1 MDNDKRKKVYDVLT
15 SKTGYKDSFDDF
27 NKFMDDGAARRKVY
41 DVLREQTGYRDSFED
56 FDKFMSSSH
65 QGEMPVPI
73 VPMRPTEPDLS
84 FSNPSAGKFV
94 QNGLDANE
102 ELLNDVKAEPV
113 KDGMGRSYFPVKPQ
127 KVMEDEIRREY
138 QVEPIESQ
146 INNAI
151 VANEEAIRRIEQG
164 KTEDYDRKAEEH
176 PFLHALGGFARQHE
190 GRVPDVNPS
199 NDKEALRNLYA
210 ERNKLEEAKKVIEAS
225 RTDGILSNIG
235 AGVKDAVTDMGFY
248 DFGMTEMS
256 DNSRLLG
263 IKAKLDNKQPLTED
277 EQKLLNAAALAQGV
291 QSSHQD
297 RISPWYTAGQTTA
310 NMAPFMAEMLVNPAA
325 GLGKAAQKA
334 VTKKVSGL
342 VGKSLTRK
350 MLPKLS
356 RVAGDVAGASVMTG
370 TTGIM
375 RTVADAEGRM
385 LGDVNSSI
393 RDGEIVGN
401 GFSGGLDAGEAS
413 AKAFGANTIENWSE
427 MLGEYFAPALRG
439 MGMVAD
445 KGMRKM
451 GLGRVSDFISDINST
466 SLARGIDDFLEKTQW
481 NGPIGEIAE
490 EEAGIIANSYIT
502 GDNKLSD
509 LTDPR
514 LQLDIVLGVGLFG
527 GFVSGMKTIGYRS
540 PSKIA
545 EKDLKRAEKNA
556 SSMFDNWEDIRLE
569 IENTDEEQL
578 PDTLNSII
586 GHAAGN
592 DNAKKAAIVDY
603 AYSLQKWRGVNAAK
617 LKQTVENP
625 AEAQNL
631 VENEENGTGVEA
643 IPEFDKVSVYRNFK
657 RAERKVAQALPN
669 TPIEKIEDVTDV
681 DKFAAD
687 NGLNEEQKSAV
698 TDYMAAKE
706 PYSIY
711 QSDVEARK
719 EVVKSNAREQ
729 AVKDAERT
737 SNPDTGF
744 ITQVKRKFSETP
756 VYLVGGNLS
765 FGDDGLLDRSNSTE
779 TVYYLDE
786 NGKRLPAPA
795 EDFDSIVSQ
804 SSKEELVANA
814 EAQATADFDAQ
825 ENESLASPEILPP
838 GIGETVS
845 LDGGTYVIEGA
856 DNDNPGNF
864 SALKLNTDGEIEV
877 TPGLSEQIS
886 LSPDEYY
893 EAKETELWKNDGIQ
907 PEQPVGK
914 VDEVVAPALVQGVD
928 KMPEISAENTSG
940 PEMEDN
946 KVSEETPE
954 QRLQKVVDSLPKK
967 KDGNIDYKAL
977 TPQQRF
983 DYTSAAESP
992 EVAIEDLKS
1001 DVAVKNEELEK
1012 INARLEKAIGGER
1025 VELRDTIRSK
1035 KKELDELTAFFQSVV
1050 PEQPDTSVNEEQP
1063 SVPED
1068 VRTDEDYVEWVA
1080 DNSDDAEEVLGAYSV
1095 AKELASHEQ
1104 TLKPWQREL
1113 LGRKVSTSS
1122 FVRFGDRNHITGTL
1136 AKGWLRK
1143 DGEEIDSIAQELTA
1157 NGVDVS
1163 EQDIVD
1169 FILDNPSNRVSEI
1182 SDTMRSLSSRF
1193 SEIATKE
1200 TGIPVGGPESNTGK
1214 LYIQLKEANK
1224 KIDELTDEQKA
1235 DMRNALIADM
1245 DASDVQ
1251 RSGDYYE
1258 SLADYA
1264 EQYDRFRDEMNA
1276 EEADEAVIRQMEAE
1290 SPTLYHGGFTA
1301 DELDDIYSQ
1310 IENDNGTERQTEDS
1324 GETQP
1329 ALSGD
1334 EIEQREEPGIPDA
1347 VGAEDSESEGQ
1358 DSGVVPDIEEIQ
1370 DNTLDNEDESLSLH
1384 LNSKEEENGTISES
1398 VPQGERRE
1406 ETPQNGSLEEATDR
1420 LRERSRANEEA
1431 RSRSGK
1437 TLSFQEKLAEEAR
1450 ETEAY
1455 AKEKGS
1461 WIPMSKVF
1469 DLGASGPSGNE
1480 ADTYISQDNHI
1491 YKVNNLMNSKGIL
1504 PLLER
1509 VALHNAIFPS
1519 SQYELTGFTGFEGG
1533 NVYPV
1538 LRQRYVP
1545 NATLSSPEEI
1555 DSYMRSL
1562 GFKQTGEAAYS
1573 NGDVVISDLR
1583 PRNVLKDTDGDLY
1596 VVDADFKKEDA
1607 VSFEA
1612 SPISPGENVL
1622 DYAERIS
1629 REKEMHD
1636 VRQSVDTN
1644 PTDAQKEAGN
1654 YKKGHIRLDG
1664 YDITI
1669 ENPKGSERSGTD
1681 AKGGK
1686 WSVTMN
1692 NDYGYIRGTQGV
1704 DGDHIDVFLSDDPTT
1719 GNVYVIDQ
1727 VKEDGS
1733 FDEHKVMYGFGS
1745 ALAAKRAY
1753 LSNYSKG
1760 WNGLGKITQ
1769 VSKDEFRKW
1778 VNSSRRKTKPFA
1790 EYKSVKMESDVR
1802 TDRQGNPVD
1811 ADGKLIIEGNRLVT
1825 DKRYA
1830 ELLERMRKKLGGQMN
1845 MGVDPEILAIGT
1857 EMAVYHIEKGARKF
1871 AEYAKA
1877 MIADLGDVIRPY
1889 LKSFYNG
1896 ARDLPEMQ
1904 ELAKNMDSYNDVSS
1918 FDVVNFDKVIPD
1930 VINGIATMAEEKE
1943 IKRQADVANA
1953 AIKKVRSKNKK
1964 KNNNVS
1970 LPLGDLF
1977 NQNIEEYGKE
1987 QRKESDSGSEGN
1999 QGTNGQ
2005 LGEGAWEEDRK
2016 SGLQGETGSV
2026 SGRDG
2031 ADADRGGRV
2040 HGVSVGRQSSVKR
2053 NRNNYSFGDSHIDV
2067 PSGDVAKL
2075 KANVAAIRTLKEIEE
2090 SGLPATDEQKAILA
2104 KYSGWGGLSNA
2115 LNDEKY
2121 NARKS
2126 YYGADKNWNEKYL
2139 PYYEQLIE
2147 LLTPEEFRSAVQSTT
2162 TSHYTP
2168 ETVIRSMWDIA
2179 GRIGVKGGDVSEPA
2193 MGIGRIIGLMP
2204 DETSSRSRISG
2215 YEIDSLSGRISKAL
2229 YPDANIKV
2237 QGYETEF
2244 FPQSKDLVITN
2255 VPFGKQAP
2263 YDKALEKTLKK
2274 QMKGAYNLHNYFIAK
2289 SLLELKEGGIG
2300 IFVTSSAT
2308 MDGASS
2314 RFREFASSGGFDLV
2328 GAIRLPNDAF
2338 QKDAGTSVTADVLV
2352 FRRRKSGEKPNEI
2365 NFISTTQIGEGNYQ
2379 ENGETRTK
2387 PIMVNEYFAS
2397 HPEMMLGEMMTAYDA
2412 GSGGLYSGASQ
2423 TLKAKPGMDLQKAL
2437 DAAVKKLTENVNIG
2451 IENADSRLENTEK
2464 EQTTLK
2470 NGTLSVK
2477 DGKVYVA
2484 MNGVLEEI
2492 AVKDKFVYS
2501 GKTRK
2506 TADAVNEYNE
2516 LKSTL
2521 RELISEEQKKGGN
2534 PEPLRKKLN
2543 EQYDGFVGKY
2553 GTLNRNKALDDVFDE
2568 DFEHNLPLSL
2578 ETVRRV
2584 PSPTGKSMVYEV
2596 EKGKGILDKRVNY
2609 PVEEP
2614 TKADSVKDA
2623 INISRSYKGNIDI
2636 PYIARLTGKGEEE
2649 VTEEMLRD
2657 GSAYRDPLTGTLV
2670 DRATYLSGNV
2680 KSKLEDARA
2689 MAENDPAFD
2698 KNVADLEKVQPETIR
2713 FGDISYRLGTPW
2725 IPAQYINE
2733 FAENVL
2739 GISGVDV
2746 TYMPSLNE
2754 FVVGKHARISDFEKS
2769 GAIGTDRVGAIDLF
2783 AYAINQR
2790 KPKIYDEHT
2799 EYGPSGSIKVRTVNE
2814 AETQAAAEKIMEIS
2828 DKFIEYIDG
2837 RKGIHRE
2844 LERIYN
2850 DKYNNYVL
2858 KKYELPSFS
2867 HMEKDEDGKEK
2878 MVTHYPNSNT
2888 SISMREHQARAIQ
2901 RSIEGST
2908 LLAHQVGTG
2917 KTFTMITT
2925 AMEMRRLGLA
2935 RKPMIVVQNATL
2947 EDFVK
2952 DFYRLYPGANVLA
2965 PGKNER
2971 SAENRTR
2978 LFNLIATGD
2987 FDAIVI
2993 PQSFMQFI
3001 PDDEGR
3007 KKELIQKRIDE
3018 YEEVLNNIEDY
3029 GLKKRIQKELDDM
3042 RDTLEGVEK
3051 GKKRSV
3057 KDKAKA
3063 ADRIKS
3069 KMERQLDRKTDNVM
3083 TFEQMG
3089 VDALFIDEAHN
3100 FKKIGFASKMNN
3112 VKGVDTS
3119 ASQRANSL
3127 LLKAK
3132 WVQEKNG
3139 GRNVIL
3145 ATGTPI
3151 TNTMAEVWTMMNF
3164 VSPEIL
3170 EDYDIKNFDDFATTF
3185 GTVEPSLEFT
3195 ATGNFKIA
3203 DRFKSYVNVPE
3214 LVKAFRSHTDVVLTE
3229 DVKEFKEGNNVPEM
3243 KDGKI
3248 ESVVMDKNEDLED
3261 VMQVLVKRLE
3271 EYNEM
3276 TGKEK
3281 REWSALPLVVFTKA
3295 KQAAI
3300 DLRLLNPSYAD
3311 NPNSKTNHVVSNVL
3325 NLYKESTPDK
3335 GTQLV
3340 FCDSYQSPG
3349 EKPQMDL
3356 FDYDSGTPRF
3366 NLYEDIKRKLVEG
3379 GIPANEIAIV
3389 NNYDG
3394 ERRKN
3399 LFEKVRNGDVRVL
3412 LGSTEKMGVGVNVQ
3426 DRLFALHHVDAPIR
3440 PMDFEQRNGRILRQ
3454 GNLYA
3459 TWKKPVHVMTYG
3471 VMGTL
3476 DATAYDRL
3484 RIKQEFIN
3492 QMMKG
3497 NVDGRVMEE
3506 QDDENPSGMTFNQM
3520 AATLSGDKTA
3530 QLLFVAENKLKKLR
3544 NLKRS
3549 DANSKSGMAESIE
3562 GARSRIKMLES
3573 KKKVYEKASLIV
3585 EKYFPNGI
3593 ESVEVGDSNITEK
3606 FGASLDSVISA
3617 YDEAYSLN
3625 RGTAPLRMSLNGGQA
3640 EVVVHF
3646 NEGRMVYE
3654 LYAGNEHIVEGR
3666 QFNGGRGLI
3675 SSLEHQLKVSKNNL
3689 ADVERDIAENEKRIE
3704 GLERAIS
3711 APWGKEEELKAAEKE
3726 VDELRNRLEEQAR
3739 KNSKESRKTEDGAVH
3754 FREDET
3760 ENDINLELDD
3770 IVSAVERLSSRLNT
3784 PVHIVH
3790 SLDELMD
3797 GAARRAIMS
3806 GRRGIK
3812 SWFTDEEVALYLPHA
3827 TGTDDARRSV
3837 LHEVVGHK
3845 GLRDL
3850 FGKKGFDGMMEKL
3863 YGQLPDDVRREIH
3876 DTAKDKYSGDIA
3888 VAMDEY
3894 LAGQAELDETPSWWN
3909 RVVSAVR
3916 GFLRE
3921 MGVDVLLSS
3930 NDVKYL
3936 LWKSKNRLMN
3946 TDNGLAVINKIAA
3959 GEAMKEKLHIGEYSR
3974 TPEQEKADY
3983 DRAVKVV
3990 GDFAGSHAGAANALV
4005 IRSRDLMR
4013 RQLEARGISAEDIE
4027 KYEQWFDEKGTCAF
4041 WSPKYQTIFVLN
4053 KSVSEKEINGYLWH
4067 ENVHHAFDVLYGSE
4081 EKKSRIA
4088 RLYEELS
4095 SYSASDFAHIEG
4107 LYVDESVETQKE
4119 ECVTALF
4126 EELTKRYEGKTE
4138 DVISKMQGKGIISD
4152 STLKELYNYI
4162 HYGTKEGYG
4171 SRRIR
4176 PGFDGFLE
4184 KPVEEKTM
4192 EVRNSDGDFR
4202 RSAESEGSGHP
4213 VRGMVEEGAGSISGT
4228 GESGTEE
4235 RNKGNRPLGRALD
4248 TGYELDMRNSGDAGH
4263 HKEEKGAGSQGTEPR
4278 AKEGNQTGEGVTRFR
4293 DTTGDKPS
4301 DGTVEQYEEELKKQ
4315 SFKAKEAYQDSM
4327 LALKKLQDVVVKRS
4341 GKALKS
4347 FEDAYTAE
4355 NHLSSINTAEV
4366 ESYGEHFFRP
4376 MIEAI
4381 GELVNNGNS
4390 YEDVKRYV
4398 FAKHGLERNEVF
4410 AERDARN
4417 AVTEKYWREKEL
4429 VNRQYYDGKLME
4441 DEYEEKM
4448 QGIQQAE
4455 KDFYEKQYEEN
4466 RLRDYSGLTAL
4477 TGEKEDYED
4486 AAQAIV
4492 DEFERGNDVTE
4503 LWRTINNATKETLNK
4518 TYESGLMDKATYER
4532 VRVQFK
4538 HYVPLRG
4545 WNEKTA
4551 ADVYEYLQSE
4561 VSPVNA
4567 TMRTAKGRM
4576 SLADDPFATIGNM
4589 AESNI
4594 FMSNRN
4600 LMKQRFM
4607 NMVLNHP
4614 SDVVSLSEAWY
4625 VKDAS
4630 TGDWVLSA
4638 PDILENDSSDEIRRK
4653 IEEHEERMRL
4663 LSKDGDATKV
4673 KEGLN
4678 IDYRISARQAKEHMV
4693 VVKRNGKEYVMYIN
4707 GNPRVAQAINGMTN
4721 PNVNEHPVWKWIGN
4735 LNRQLAANFTTRNPA
4750 FVATNLSRDLI
4761 YAVSSTYVKEGTEY
4775 GNRYL
4780 KNIPKAMKVVMR
4792 NLRGKGGNSI
4802 EDIYFREFLANG
4814 GETGYADLKDVK
4826 AYKKFVEHELGKITG
4841 KKDYFKYLKAC
4852 ASFFSLLNRWAEN
4865 VSRFDAYM
4873 TSREM
4878 GKNVFDS
4885 VSGAKEVTVNFNK
4898 KGAGYKTKGFFGLTS
4913 GTFRELFLFF
4923 NAAVQSLT
4931 NFSKM
4936 AYNYKKGFVKMVGG
4950 FAVAGYLVPML
4961 NGLALSLFG
4970 DDGDDDYYNNLPE
4983 WVRRNNICIYR
4994 GNGKFI
5000 TIPLPIEL
5008 RAFYGLG
5015 EMAYQVS
5022 AGNTHGAWKIG
5033 YDAINQITELLP
5045 INPLGNNGDILSSF
5059 TPDIAK
5065 PIVQLSRNKDYT
5077 GKPIY
5082 KENSF
5087 NENMPEWTKTYNGT
5101 TKWLKNLSE
5110 WTNELTGGNKYKRGW
5125 VDVNPAKVE
5134 HLFESYFGGMAK
5146 TINQASNTLVAGVE
5160 SAVNGE
5166 MSEDLVWRNV
5176 PILNRFVSDGSDD
5189 RTSFSKVNS
5198 RYYELYDVY
5207 KDVKQQFSGYKK
5219 EILSGNLGYL
5229 EDLSELQN
5237 SREFDIYAV
5246 FEKYRKSMD
5255 KLNKLEKS
5263 FPESSKSERK
5273 EVEKSIMNI
5282 KKEIVRA
5289 VDGE

>member
-342 VGKSLTRK
+342 VGKSLAKK

-427 MLGEYFAPALRG
+427 MLGEYFSPALKG
-439 MGMVAD
+439 MGMVTN

-631 VENEENGTGVEA
+631 VENEEDGTGAEA

-744 ITQVKRKFSETP
+744 ITQVKHKFSETP

-893 EAKETELWKNDGIQ
+893 EAKEAELWKNDGIQ

-928 KMPEISAENTSG
+928 KMPEISSENASG

-967 KDGNIDYKAL
+967 KDGNIDYRAL

-1001 DVAVKNEELEK
+1001 DVAAKNEELEK

-1398 VPQGERRE
+1398 VPQGEHRE
-1406 ETPQNGSLEEATDR
+1406 EAPQNPRMEEASIGLRDR
-1420 LRERSRANEEA
+1420 VEA
-1431 RSRSGK
+1431 STRNAQASGG
-1437 TLSFQEKLAEEAR
+1437 TLSERKKQEIEQRSAES
-1450 ETEAY
+1450 Y
-1455 AKEKGS
+1455 AKETGQ
-1461 WIPMSKVF
+1461 WIPMSDIF
-1469 DLGASGPSGNE
+1469 AWQPMPSGNE
-1480 ADTYISQDNHI
+1480 NDVYLNTDDGQV

-1504 PLLER
+1504 PLFDRLR
-1509 VALHNAIFPS
+1509 LHNQLFPES
-1519 SQYELTGFTGFEGG
+1519 RYEFVGFTGFDNGSVFPIFKQE
-1533 NVYPV
+1533 
-1538 LRQRYVP
+1538 YVNDAEP
-1545 NATLSSPEEI
+1545 ASPEEI

-1654 YKKGHIRLDG
+1654 YKKGHIKLDG

-1790 EYKSVKMESDVR
+1790 EYKSVKMESDIR

-1811 ADGKLIIEGNRLVT
+1811 ADRKLIIEDVNSINDITDADFTNPTRSIGLPAIPRNVSDAIGADGKRVIIKKNIFEKNGKTHAFAPQASRDILERALYNPDIVGQSQPNTKKNHWIAIKLDDKSPIVVLEVNNNKDNVEIVGWYTLDNRNL
-1825 DKRYA
+1825 DRIRRQA
-1830 ELLERMRKKLGGQMN
+1830 EREGGELL
-1845 MGVDPEILAIGT
+1845 ILTSKEAAASLST
-1857 EMAVYHIEKGARKF
+1857 
-1871 AEYAKA
+1871 
-1877 MIADLGDVIRPY
+1877 LP
-1889 LKSFYNG
+1889 L
-1896 ARDLPEMQ
+1896 DLPSADKDSEQSDNKQEMQ
-1904 ELAKNMDSYNDVSS
+1904 ENTSSALDAAMEKLGDIEQKWEDRILDYIAEHYPTQATVSAQTNSPEGMRERMAMKNDETLKRMREQAQTEFNAADEKVMSLYRRYKTSLGEDDIRFRDIDTEDKEELVAVHNISEEKLKEALDLGGFPMPSIAITKADVGHTTFGDISLVFDKESINPTDRRNKVYGEDAWTPTFPNVGYKLNGDKTSDIYRRANKVGRLPLFNPTSFHPDSYERYINGLGAESLVNHFKNDYNAKQLYLSETGNAVEEYERHEVDKYLPDKVALYEKVLTEIGIEKLKNERNDALENDVKR
-1918 FDVVNFDKVIPD
+1918 FIEEHYNIDLDAVKPHIAKTRINNTIRYAIDYAENGNKVTENDFEATKKKIDERIDPKKFEEWLEELFTDVVEKKGIRNDKDLFTPSGNSRKWEQLYDEITLDNVVNAMQKQAAKGGQGLFGASIFGAAQEEYKSIDEIRKAARERIRTMDEADYKAQRDVITDRLSDIKIPGVGNGFSDTMDMVQNIQDAVARSHTAKGIYKYLKEFYPKVTMEAANEIADIVKDIQRMSARYFEAKPYRAVGFDEVRLAVVPSDTDANLVEQLKHLGIEVRTYDHGNEGQRGQIVKEATDEMNLRFRENDEVNRKFNEELQLQIDGTLPEGHVYQLGNPSRELLSAGIPD
-1930 VINGIATMAEEKE
+1930 LPIELSAERLEKKASKEYESNHPFNLESIKNLPQALNYPIAVFEARKKNGAKVVLTELNENGNNFI
-1943 IKRQADVANA
+1943 A
-1953 AIKKVRSKNKK
+1953 AIKVRKSDDSRTVEVEVNDIR
-1964 KNNNVS
+1964 S
-1970 LPLGDLF
+1970 LYP
-1977 NQNIEEYGKE
+1977 K
-1987 QRKESDSGSEGN
+1987 
-1999 QGTNGQ
+1999 
-2005 LGEGAWEEDRK
+2005 DRK
-2016 SGLQGETGSV
+2016 SGILEWINSGLLKWVDKNKASDFFSTQWPNYIGGGENKSEA
-2026 SGRDG
+2026 SDRSLAYISASAPI
-2031 ADADRGGRV
+2031 ADAT
-2040 HGVSVGRQSSVKR
+2040 
-2053 NRNNYSFGDSHIDV
+2053 Y
-2067 PSGDVAKL
+2067 
-2075 KANVAAIRTLKEIEE
+2075 KE
-2090 SGLPATDEQKAILA
+2090 
-2104 KYSGWGGLSNA
+2104 
-2115 LNDEKY
+2115 
-2121 NARKS
+2121 
-2126 YYGADKNWNEKYL
+2126 
-2139 PYYEQLIE
+2139 E
-2147 LLTPEEFRSAVQSTT
+2147 L
-2162 TSHYTP
+2162 
-2168 ETVIRSMWDIA
+2168 
-2179 GRIGVKGGDVSEPA
+2179 
-2193 MGIGRIIGLMP
+2193 
-2204 DETSSRSRISG
+2204 
-2215 YEIDSLSGRISKAL
+2215 
-2229 YPDANIKV
+2229 
-2237 QGYETEF
+2237 
-2244 FPQSKDLVITN
+2244 
-2255 VPFGKQAP
+2255 
-2263 YDKALEKTLKK
+2263 
-2274 QMKGAYNLHNYFIAK
+2274 
-2289 SLLELKEGGIG
+2289 
-2300 IFVTSSAT
+2300 SSAT
-2308 MDGASS
+2308 
-2314 RFREFASSGGFDLV
+2314 
-2328 GAIRLPNDAF
+2328 
-2338 QKDAGTSVTADVLV
+2338 K
-2352 FRRRKSGEKPNEI
+2352 
-2365 NFISTTQIGEGNYQ
+2365 
-2379 ENGETRTK
+2379 
-2387 PIMVNEYFAS
+2387 
-2397 HPEMMLGEMMTAYDA
+2397 
-2412 GSGGLYSGASQ
+2412 
-2423 TLKAKPGMDLQKAL
+2423 
-2437 DAAVKKLTENVNIG
+2437 
-2451 IENADSRLENTEK
+2451 
-2464 EQTTLK
+2464 
-2470 NGTLSVK
+2470 
-2477 DGKVYVA
+2477 
-2484 MNGVLEEI
+2484 
-2492 AVKDKFVYS
+2492 
-2501 GKTRK
+2501 
-2506 TADAVNEYNE
+2506 
-2516 LKSTL
+2516 
-2521 RELISEEQKKGGN
+2521 
-2534 PEPLRKKLN
+2534 
-2543 EQYDGFVGKY
+2543 
-2553 GTLNRNKALDDVFDE
+2553 
-2568 DFEHNLPLSL
+2568 
-2578 ETVRRV
+2578 
-2584 PSPTGKSMVYEV
+2584 
-2596 EKGKGILDKRVNY
+2596 
-2609 PVEEP
+2609 
-2614 TKADSVKDA
+2614 
-2623 INISRSYKGNIDI
+2623 
-2636 PYIARLTGKGEEE
+2636 
-2649 VTEEMLRD
+2649 
-2657 GSAYRDPLTGTLV
+2657 
-2670 DRATYLSGNV
+2670 
-2680 KSKLEDARA
+2680 
-2689 MAENDPAFD
+2689 
-2698 KNVADLEKVQPETIR
+2698 
-2713 FGDISYRLGTPW
+2713 
-2725 IPAQYINE
+2725 
-2733 FAENVL
+2733 
-2739 GISGVDV
+2739 
-2746 TYMPSLNE
+2746 
-2754 FVVGKHARISDFEKS
+2754 
-2769 GAIGTDRVGAIDLF
+2769 
-2783 AYAINQR
+2783 
-2790 KPKIYDEHT
+2790 
-2799 EYGPSGSIKVRTVNE
+2799 
-2814 AETQAAAEKIMEIS
+2814 
-2828 DKFIEYIDG
+2828 
-2837 RKGIHRE
+2837 
-2844 LERIYN
+2844 
-2850 DKYNNYVL
+2850 
-2858 KKYELPSFS
+2858 
-2867 HMEKDEDGKEK
+2867 
-2878 MVTHYPNSNT
+2878 
-2888 SISMREHQARAIQ
+2888 
-2901 RSIEGST
+2901 
-2908 LLAHQVGTG
+2908 
-2917 KTFTMITT
+2917 
-2925 AMEMRRLGLA
+2925 
-2935 RKPMIVVQNATL
+2935 
-2947 EDFVK
+2947 
-2952 DFYRLYPGANVLA
+2952 
-2965 PGKNER
+2965 
-2971 SAENRTR
+2971 
-2978 LFNLIATGD
+2978 
-2987 FDAIVI
+2987 
-2993 PQSFMQFI
+2993 
-3001 PDDEGR
+3001 
-3007 KKELIQKRIDE
+3007 
-3018 YEEVLNNIEDY
+3018 
-3029 GLKKRIQKELDDM
+3029 
-3042 RDTLEGVEK
+3042 
-3051 GKKRSV
+3051 
-3057 KDKAKA
+3057 
-3063 ADRIKS
+3063 
-3069 KMERQLDRKTDNVM
+3069 
-3083 TFEQMG
+3083 
-3089 VDALFIDEAHN
+3089 
-3100 FKKIGFASKMNN
+3100 
-3112 VKGVDTS
+3112 
-3119 ASQRANSL
+3119 
-3127 LLKAK
+3127 
-3132 WVQEKNG
+3132 
-3139 GRNVIL
+3139 
-3145 ATGTPI
+3145 
-3151 TNTMAEVWTMMNF
+3151 
-3164 VSPEIL
+3164 
-3170 EDYDIKNFDDFATTF
+3170 
-3185 GTVEPSLEFT
+3185 
-3195 ATGNFKIA
+3195 
-3203 DRFKSYVNVPE
+3203 
-3214 LVKAFRSHTDVVLTE
+3214 
-3229 DVKEFKEGNNVPEM
+3229 
-3243 KDGKI
+3243 
-3248 ESVVMDKNEDLED
+3248 
-3261 VMQVLVKRLE
+3261 
-3271 EYNEM
+3271 
-3276 TGKEK
+3276 
-3281 REWSALPLVVFTKA
+3281 
-3295 KQAAI
+3295 
-3300 DLRLLNPSYAD
+3300 
-3311 NPNSKTNHVVSNVL
+3311 
-3325 NLYKESTPDK
+3325 
-3335 GTQLV
+3335 
-3340 FCDSYQSPG
+3340 
-3349 EKPQMDL
+3349 
-3356 FDYDSGTPRF
+3356 
-3366 NLYEDIKRKLVEG
+3366 
-3379 GIPANEIAIV
+3379 
-3389 NNYDG
+3389 
-3394 ERRKN
+3394 
-3399 LFEKVRNGDVRVL
+3399 
-3412 LGSTEKMGVGVNVQ
+3412 
-3426 DRLFALHHVDAPIR
+3426 
-3440 PMDFEQRNGRILRQ
+3440 
-3454 GNLYA
+3454 
-3459 TWKKPVHVMTYG
+3459 
-3471 VMGTL
+3471 
-3476 DATAYDRL
+3476 
-3484 RIKQEFIN
+3484 
-3492 QMMKG
+3492 
-3497 NVDGRVMEE
+3497 
-3506 QDDENPSGMTFNQM
+3506 
-3520 AATLSGDKTA
+3520 
-3530 QLLFVAENKLKKLR
+3530 
-3544 NLKRS
+3544 
-3549 DANSKSGMAESIE
+3549 
-3562 GARSRIKMLES
+3562 
-3573 KKKVYEKASLIV
+3573 IV
-3585 EKYFPNGI
+3585 EN
-3593 ESVEVGDSNITEK
+3593 
-3606 FGASLDSVISA
+3606 
-3617 YDEAYSLN
+3617 
-3625 RGTAPLRMSLNGGQA
+3625 
-3640 EVVVHF
+3640 F
-3646 NEGRMVYE
+3646 N
-3654 LYAGNEHIVEGR
+3654 N
-3666 QFNGGRGLI
+3666 
-3675 SSLEHQLKVSKNNL
+3675 
-3689 ADVERDIAENEKRIE
+3689 
-3704 GLERAIS
+3704 
-3711 APWGKEEELKAAEKE
+3711 PTP
-3726 VDELRNRLEEQAR
+3726 EQG
-3739 KNSKESRKTEDGAVH
+3739 E
-3754 FREDET
+3754 
-3760 ENDINLELDD
+3760 I
-3770 IVSAVERLSSRLNT
+3770 ISAVEELSSRLNT
-3784 PVHIVH
+3784 PVHIIR
-3790 SLDELMD
+3790 SLDELTD
-3797 GAARRAIMS
+3797 GAARRAIMA
-3806 GRRGIK
+3806 GRRGVK
-3812 SWFTDEEVALYLPHA
+3812 AWFTNGEVTLYLPHA
-3827 TGTDDARRSV
+3827 TSTDDARRSV

-3850 FGKKGFDGMMEKL
+3850 FGKEEFDGMMEKL
-3863 YGQLPDDVRREIH
+3863 YGQLPGDVRQKIH
-3876 DTAKDKYSGDIA
+3876 DTAKSKYNGVIP

-3983 DRAVKVV
+3983 DRVVKVV

-4013 RQLEARGISAEDIE
+4013 RQLEARDISAEDIE

-4095 SYSASDFAHIEG
+4095 PYSASDFAHIEG

-4532 VRVQFK
+4532 VRAQFK

-4761 YAVSSTYVKEGTEY
+4761 YAISSTYVKEGTEY

-4885 VSGAKEVTVNFNK
+4885 VSEAKEVTVNFNK

-4936 AYNYKKGFVKMVGG
+4936 AYNYKKGFVKMVGD

-4970 DDGDDDYYNNLPE
+4970 DDGDDDYYNNLSE

>member
-342 VGKSLTRK
+342 VGKSLAKK

-427 MLGEYFAPALRG
+427 MLGEYFSPALKG
-439 MGMVAD
+439 MGMVTN

-631 VENEENGTGVEA
+631 VENEEDGTGAEA

-744 ITQVKRKFSETP
+744 ITQVKHKFSETP

-893 EAKETELWKNDGIQ
+893 EAKEAELWKNDGIQ

-928 KMPEISAENTSG
+928 KMPEISSENASG

-967 KDGNIDYKAL
+967 KDGNIDYRAL

-1001 DVAVKNEELEK
+1001 DVAAKNEELEK

-1050 PEQPDTSVNEEQP
+1050 PEQP

-1398 VPQGERRE
+1398 VPQGEHRE
-1406 ETPQNGSLEEATDR
+1406 EAPQNPRMEEASIGLRDR
-1420 LRERSRANEEA
+1420 VEA
-1431 RSRSGK
+1431 STRNAQASGG
-1437 TLSFQEKLAEEAR
+1437 TLSERKKQEIEQRSAES
-1450 ETEAY
+1450 Y
-1455 AKEKGS
+1455 AKETGQ
-1461 WIPMSKVF
+1461 WIPMSDIF
-1469 DLGASGPSGNE
+1469 AWQPMPSGNE
-1480 ADTYISQDNHI
+1480 NDVYLNTDDGQV

-1504 PLLER
+1504 PLFDRLR
-1509 VALHNAIFPS
+1509 LHNQLFPES
-1519 SQYELTGFTGFEGG
+1519 RYEFVGFTGFDNGSVFPIFKQE
-1533 NVYPV
+1533 
-1538 LRQRYVP
+1538 YVNDAEP
-1545 NATLSSPEEI
+1545 ASPEEI

-1654 YKKGHIRLDG
+1654 YKKGHIKLDG

-1790 EYKSVKMESDVR
+1790 EYKSVKMESDIR

-1811 ADGKLIIEGNRLVT
+1811 ADRKLIIEDVNSINDITDADFTNPTRSIGLPAIPRNVSDAIGADGKRVIIKKNIFEKNGKTHAFAPQASRDILERALYNPDIVGQSQPNTKKNHWIAIKLDDKSPIVVLEVNNNKDNVEIVGWYTLDNRNL
-1825 DKRYA
+1825 DRIRRQA
-1830 ELLERMRKKLGGQMN
+1830 EREGGELL
-1845 MGVDPEILAIGT
+1845 ILTSKEAAASLST
-1857 EMAVYHIEKGARKF
+1857 
-1871 AEYAKA
+1871 
-1877 MIADLGDVIRPY
+1877 LP
-1889 LKSFYNG
+1889 L
-1896 ARDLPEMQ
+1896 DLPSADKDSEQSDNKQEMQ
-1904 ELAKNMDSYNDVSS
+1904 ENTSSALDAAMEKLGDIEQKWEDRILDYIAEHYPTQATVSAQTNSPEGMRERMAMKNDETLKRMREQAQTEFNAADEKVMSLYRRYKTSLGEDDIRFRDIDTEDKEELVAVHNISEEKLKEALDLGGFPMPSIAITKADVGHTTFGDISLVFDKESINPTDRRNKVYGEDAWTPTFPNVGYKLNGDKTSDIYRRANKVGRLPLFNPTSFHPDSYERYINGLGAESLVNHFKNDYNAKQLYLSETGNAVEEYERHEVDKYLPDKVALYEKVLTEIGIEKLKNERNDALENDVKR
-1918 FDVVNFDKVIPD
+1918 FIEEHYNIDLDAVKPHIAKTRINNTIRYAIDYAENGNKVTENDFEATKKKIDERIDPKKFEEWLEELFTDVVEKKGIRNDKDLFTPSGNSRKWEQLYDEITLDNVVNAMQKQAAKGGQGLFGASIFGAAQEEYKSIDEIRKAARERIRTMDEADYKAQRDVITDRLSDIKIPGVGNGFSDTMDMVQNIQDAVARSHTAKGIYKYLKEFYPKVTMEAANEIADIVKDIQRMSARYFEAKPYRAVGFDEVRLAVVPSDTDANLVEQLKHLGIEVRTYDHGNEGQRGQIVKEATDEMNLRFRENDEVNRKFNEELQLQIDGTLPEGHVYQLGNPSRELLSAGIPD
-1930 VINGIATMAEEKE
+1930 LPIELSAERLEKKASKEYESNHPFNLESIKNLPQALNYPIAVFEARKKNGAKVVLTELNENGNNFI
-1943 IKRQADVANA
+1943 A
-1953 AIKKVRSKNKK
+1953 AIKVRKSDDSRTVEVEVNDIR
-1964 KNNNVS
+1964 S
-1970 LPLGDLF
+1970 LYP
-1977 NQNIEEYGKE
+1977 K
-1987 QRKESDSGSEGN
+1987 
-1999 QGTNGQ
+1999 
-2005 LGEGAWEEDRK
+2005 DRK
-2016 SGLQGETGSV
+2016 SGILEWINSGLLKWVDKNKASDFFSTQWPNYIGGGENKSEA
-2026 SGRDG
+2026 SDRSLAYISASAPI
-2031 ADADRGGRV
+2031 ADAT
-2040 HGVSVGRQSSVKR
+2040 
-2053 NRNNYSFGDSHIDV
+2053 Y
-2067 PSGDVAKL
+2067 
-2075 KANVAAIRTLKEIEE
+2075 KE
-2090 SGLPATDEQKAILA
+2090 
-2104 KYSGWGGLSNA
+2104 
-2115 LNDEKY
+2115 
-2121 NARKS
+2121 
-2126 YYGADKNWNEKYL
+2126 
-2139 PYYEQLIE
+2139 E
-2147 LLTPEEFRSAVQSTT
+2147 L
-2162 TSHYTP
+2162 
-2168 ETVIRSMWDIA
+2168 
-2179 GRIGVKGGDVSEPA
+2179 
-2193 MGIGRIIGLMP
+2193 
-2204 DETSSRSRISG
+2204 
-2215 YEIDSLSGRISKAL
+2215 
-2229 YPDANIKV
+2229 
-2237 QGYETEF
+2237 
-2244 FPQSKDLVITN
+2244 
-2255 VPFGKQAP
+2255 
-2263 YDKALEKTLKK
+2263 
-2274 QMKGAYNLHNYFIAK
+2274 
-2289 SLLELKEGGIG
+2289 
-2300 IFVTSSAT
+2300 SSAT
-2308 MDGASS
+2308 
-2314 RFREFASSGGFDLV
+2314 
-2328 GAIRLPNDAF
+2328 
-2338 QKDAGTSVTADVLV
+2338 K
-2352 FRRRKSGEKPNEI
+2352 
-2365 NFISTTQIGEGNYQ
+2365 
-2379 ENGETRTK
+2379 
-2387 PIMVNEYFAS
+2387 
-2397 HPEMMLGEMMTAYDA
+2397 
-2412 GSGGLYSGASQ
+2412 
-2423 TLKAKPGMDLQKAL
+2423 
-2437 DAAVKKLTENVNIG
+2437 
-2451 IENADSRLENTEK
+2451 
-2464 EQTTLK
+2464 
-2470 NGTLSVK
+2470 
-2477 DGKVYVA
+2477 
-2484 MNGVLEEI
+2484 
-2492 AVKDKFVYS
+2492 
-2501 GKTRK
+2501 
-2506 TADAVNEYNE
+2506 
-2516 LKSTL
+2516 
-2521 RELISEEQKKGGN
+2521 
-2534 PEPLRKKLN
+2534 
-2543 EQYDGFVGKY
+2543 
-2553 GTLNRNKALDDVFDE
+2553 
-2568 DFEHNLPLSL
+2568 
-2578 ETVRRV
+2578 
-2584 PSPTGKSMVYEV
+2584 
-2596 EKGKGILDKRVNY
+2596 
-2609 PVEEP
+2609 
-2614 TKADSVKDA
+2614 
-2623 INISRSYKGNIDI
+2623 
-2636 PYIARLTGKGEEE
+2636 
-2649 VTEEMLRD
+2649 
-2657 GSAYRDPLTGTLV
+2657 
-2670 DRATYLSGNV
+2670 
-2680 KSKLEDARA
+2680 
-2689 MAENDPAFD
+2689 
-2698 KNVADLEKVQPETIR
+2698 
-2713 FGDISYRLGTPW
+2713 
-2725 IPAQYINE
+2725 
-2733 FAENVL
+2733 
-2739 GISGVDV
+2739 
-2746 TYMPSLNE
+2746 
-2754 FVVGKHARISDFEKS
+2754 
-2769 GAIGTDRVGAIDLF
+2769 
-2783 AYAINQR
+2783 
-2790 KPKIYDEHT
+2790 
-2799 EYGPSGSIKVRTVNE
+2799 
-2814 AETQAAAEKIMEIS
+2814 
-2828 DKFIEYIDG
+2828 
-2837 RKGIHRE
+2837 
-2844 LERIYN
+2844 
-2850 DKYNNYVL
+2850 
-2858 KKYELPSFS
+2858 
-2867 HMEKDEDGKEK
+2867 
-2878 MVTHYPNSNT
+2878 
-2888 SISMREHQARAIQ
+2888 
-2901 RSIEGST
+2901 
-2908 LLAHQVGTG
+2908 
-2917 KTFTMITT
+2917 
-2925 AMEMRRLGLA
+2925 
-2935 RKPMIVVQNATL
+2935 
-2947 EDFVK
+2947 
-2952 DFYRLYPGANVLA
+2952 
-2965 PGKNER
+2965 
-2971 SAENRTR
+2971 
-2978 LFNLIATGD
+2978 
-2987 FDAIVI
+2987 
-2993 PQSFMQFI
+2993 
-3001 PDDEGR
+3001 
-3007 KKELIQKRIDE
+3007 
-3018 YEEVLNNIEDY
+3018 
-3029 GLKKRIQKELDDM
+3029 
-3042 RDTLEGVEK
+3042 
-3051 GKKRSV
+3051 
-3057 KDKAKA
+3057 
-3063 ADRIKS
+3063 
-3069 KMERQLDRKTDNVM
+3069 
-3083 TFEQMG
+3083 
-3089 VDALFIDEAHN
+3089 
-3100 FKKIGFASKMNN
+3100 
-3112 VKGVDTS
+3112 
-3119 ASQRANSL
+3119 
-3127 LLKAK
+3127 
-3132 WVQEKNG
+3132 
-3139 GRNVIL
+3139 
-3145 ATGTPI
+3145 
-3151 TNTMAEVWTMMNF
+3151 
-3164 VSPEIL
+3164 
-3170 EDYDIKNFDDFATTF
+3170 
-3185 GTVEPSLEFT
+3185 
-3195 ATGNFKIA
+3195 
-3203 DRFKSYVNVPE
+3203 
-3214 LVKAFRSHTDVVLTE
+3214 
-3229 DVKEFKEGNNVPEM
+3229 
-3243 KDGKI
+3243 
-3248 ESVVMDKNEDLED
+3248 
-3261 VMQVLVKRLE
+3261 
-3271 EYNEM
+3271 
-3276 TGKEK
+3276 
-3281 REWSALPLVVFTKA
+3281 
-3295 KQAAI
+3295 
-3300 DLRLLNPSYAD
+3300 
-3311 NPNSKTNHVVSNVL
+3311 
-3325 NLYKESTPDK
+3325 
-3335 GTQLV
+3335 
-3340 FCDSYQSPG
+3340 
-3349 EKPQMDL
+3349 
-3356 FDYDSGTPRF
+3356 
-3366 NLYEDIKRKLVEG
+3366 
-3379 GIPANEIAIV
+3379 
-3389 NNYDG
+3389 
-3394 ERRKN
+3394 
-3399 LFEKVRNGDVRVL
+3399 
-3412 LGSTEKMGVGVNVQ
+3412 
-3426 DRLFALHHVDAPIR
+3426 
-3440 PMDFEQRNGRILRQ
+3440 
-3454 GNLYA
+3454 
-3459 TWKKPVHVMTYG
+3459 
-3471 VMGTL
+3471 
-3476 DATAYDRL
+3476 
-3484 RIKQEFIN
+3484 
-3492 QMMKG
+3492 
-3497 NVDGRVMEE
+3497 
-3506 QDDENPSGMTFNQM
+3506 
-3520 AATLSGDKTA
+3520 
-3530 QLLFVAENKLKKLR
+3530 
-3544 NLKRS
+3544 
-3549 DANSKSGMAESIE
+3549 
-3562 GARSRIKMLES
+3562 
-3573 KKKVYEKASLIV
+3573 IV
-3585 EKYFPNGI
+3585 EN
-3593 ESVEVGDSNITEK
+3593 
-3606 FGASLDSVISA
+3606 
-3617 YDEAYSLN
+3617 
-3625 RGTAPLRMSLNGGQA
+3625 
-3640 EVVVHF
+3640 F
-3646 NEGRMVYE
+3646 N
-3654 LYAGNEHIVEGR
+3654 N
-3666 QFNGGRGLI
+3666 
-3675 SSLEHQLKVSKNNL
+3675 
-3689 ADVERDIAENEKRIE
+3689 
-3704 GLERAIS
+3704 
-3711 APWGKEEELKAAEKE
+3711 PTP
-3726 VDELRNRLEEQAR
+3726 EQG
-3739 KNSKESRKTEDGAVH
+3739 E
-3754 FREDET
+3754 
-3760 ENDINLELDD
+3760 I
-3770 IVSAVERLSSRLNT
+3770 ISAVEELSSRLNT
-3784 PVHIVH
+3784 PVHIIR
-3790 SLDELMD
+3790 SLDELTD
-3797 GAARRAIMS
+3797 GAARRAIMA
-3806 GRRGIK
+3806 GRRGVK
-3812 SWFTDEEVALYLPHA
+3812 AWFTNGEVTLYLPHA
-3827 TGTDDARRSV
+3827 TSTDDARRSV

-3850 FGKKGFDGMMEKL
+3850 FGKEEFDGMMEKL
-3863 YGQLPDDVRREIH
+3863 YGQLPGDVRQKIH
-3876 DTAKDKYSGDIA
+3876 DTAKSKYNGVIP

-3983 DRAVKVV
+3983 DRVVKVV

-4013 RQLEARGISAEDIE
+4013 RQLEARDISAEDIE

-4095 SYSASDFAHIEG
+4095 PYSASDFAHIEG

-4532 VRVQFK
+4532 VRAQFK

-4761 YAVSSTYVKEGTEY
+4761 YAISSTYVKEGTEY

-4885 VSGAKEVTVNFNK
+4885 VSEAKEVTVNFNK

-4936 AYNYKKGFVKMVGG
+4936 AYNYKKGFVKMVGD

-4970 DDGDDDYYNNLPE
+4970 DDGDDDYYNNLSE

>member
-342 VGKSLTRK
+342 VGKSLAKK

-427 MLGEYFAPALRG
+427 MLGEYFAPALKG
-439 MGMVAD
+439 MGMVAN

-502 GDNKLSD
+502 GDNRLSD

-578 PDTLNSII
+578 PETLNSII

-592 DNAKKAAIVDY
+592 DNAKKAAIIDY
-603 AYSLQKWRGVNAAK
+603 VYSLQKWRGVNAAK

-631 VENEENGTGVEA
+631 VENEEDGTGAEA
-643 IPEFDKVSVYRNFK
+643 TPDFDKVSVYRNFK

-669 TPIEKIEDVTDV
+669 TSIEKIEDVTDV

-687 NGLNEEQKSAV
+687 NGLNEEQRSAV

-729 AVKDAERT
+729 AVKDAERM

-744 ITQVKRKFSETP
+744 ITQVKHKFSETP

-795 EDFDSIVSQ
+795 EDFDGIVSQ

-814 EAQATADFDAQ
+814 EALAAADFDAQ

-864 SALKLNTDGEIEV
+864 SALKLNADGEIEV

-893 EAKETELWKNDGIQ
+893 EAKEAELWKNDGIQ

-914 VDEVVAPALVQGVD
+914 VDEVVAPAFVQGVD
-928 KMPEISAENTSG
+928 KTSEISAENASD

-946 KVSEETPE
+946 KVSEESPE

-1001 DVAVKNEELEK
+1001 DVAAKNEELEK

-1035 KKELDELTAFFQSVV
+1035 KKELDELTALFQSVV
-1050 PEQPDTSVNEEQP
+1050 PEQPDASVNEKQP

-1276 EEADEAVIRQMEAE
+1276 EEADEAVIQQMEAE

-1334 EIEQREEPGIPDA
+1334 EIEQREEPGIPDVA
-1347 VGAEDSESEGQ
+1347 GTEDSEGEGQ
-1358 DSGVVPDIEEIQ
+1358 DSGVVPDVEEIQ
-1370 DNTLDNEDESLSLH
+1370 DNTLDNKDESLSLH

-1398 VPQGERRE
+1398 VSQGEHRE
-1406 ETPQNGSLEEATDR
+1406 EAPQNPRMEEASIGLRDR
-1420 LRERSRANEEA
+1420 VEA
-1431 RSRSGK
+1431 STRNAQASGG
-1437 TLSFQEKLAEEAR
+1437 TLSERKKQEIEQRSAES
-1450 ETEAY
+1450 Y
-1455 AKEKGS
+1455 AKETGQ
-1461 WIPMSKVF
+1461 WIPMSDIF
-1469 DLGASGPSGNE
+1469 AWQPMPSGNE
-1480 ADTYISQDNHI
+1480 NDVYLNTDDGQV

-1504 PLLER
+1504 PLFDRLR
-1509 VALHNAIFPS
+1509 LHNQLFPES
-1519 SQYELTGFTGFEGG
+1519 RYEFVGFTGFDNGSVFPIFKQE
-1533 NVYPV
+1533 
-1538 LRQRYVP
+1538 YVNDAEP
-1545 NATLSSPEEI
+1545 ASPEEI

-1654 YKKGHIRLDG
+1654 YKKGHIKLDG

-1790 EYKSVKMESDVR
+1790 EYESVKMESDVR

-1811 ADGKLIIEGNRLVT
+1811 IDGKLIIEGNRLVT

-2031 ADADRGGRV
+2031 SDADRGGRV

-2263 YDKALEKTLKK
+2263 YDKALEKTLRK

-2314 RFREFASSGGFDLV
+2314 RFREFASSSGFDLV

-2423 TLKAKPGMDLQKAL
+2423 TLKAKPGIDLQKAL

-3356 FDYDSGTPRF
+3356 FDYDSDTPRF

-3760 ENDINLELDD
+3760 ENDINPELDD

-3784 PVHIVH
+3784 PVHIIR
-3790 SLDELMD
+3790 SLDELTD

-3806 GRRGIK
+3806 GRRGVK
-3812 SWFTDEEVALYLPHA
+3812 AWFTNGEVMLYLPHA
-3827 TGTDDARRSV
+3827 TSTDDARRSV

-3850 FGKKGFDGMMEKL
+3850 FGKEEFDGMMEKL

-3983 DRAVKVV
+3983 DKAVKVV

-4095 SYSASDFAHIEG
+4095 PYSASDFAHIEG

-4707 GNPRVAQAINGMTN
+4707 GNPRAAQAINGMTN
-4721 PNVNEHPVWKWIGN
+4721 PNVNEHPVLKRIGN
-4735 LNRQLAANFTTRNPA
+4735 FNRQLAANFTTRNPA

-4775 GNRYL
+4775 GNKYL

-4885 VSGAKEVTVNFNK
+4885 VSEAKEVTVNFNK

-4923 NAAVQSLT
+4923 NAAVQSLA

-4936 AYNYKKGFVKMVGG
+4936 VYNHKKGFVKMVGG
-4950 FAVAGYLVPML
+4950 FAIAGYLVPML

-5022 AGNTHGAWKIG
+5022 AGNVHSGGKIA
-5033 YDAINQITELLP
+5033 YEAISQITELLP
-5045 INPLGNNGDILSSF
+5045 INPFGNDEGMMSF
-5059 TPDIAK
+5059 VPDFGR
-5065 PIVQLSRNKDYT
+5065 PIVQILINKNYL

-5082 KENSF
+5082 KEYPY

>member
-27 NKFMDDGAARRKVY
+27 NKFMDDGATRRKVY

-342 VGKSLTRK
+342 VGKSLAKK

-427 MLGEYFAPALRG
+427 MLGEYFSPALKG
-439 MGMVAD
+439 MGMVAN

-556 SSMFDNWEDIRLE
+556 SSMFDNWEDIRFE

-631 VENEENGTGVEA
+631 VENEEDGTGAEA
-643 IPEFDKVSVYRNFK
+643 TPEFDKVSVYRNFK

-744 ITQVKRKFSETP
+744 ITQVKHKFSETP
-756 VYLVGGNLS
+756 VYFVGGNLS

-893 EAKETELWKNDGIQ
+893 EAKEAELWKNDGIQ

-928 KMPEISAENTSG
+928 KMPEISSENASG

-1001 DVAVKNEELEK
+1001 DVAAKNEELEK

-1035 KKELDELTAFFQSVV
+1035 RKELDELTAFFQSVV

-1358 DSGVVPDIEEIQ
+1358 DSGVVSDIEEIQ

-1398 VPQGERRE
+1398 VPQGEHRE
-1406 ETPQNGSLEEATDR
+1406 EAPQNPRMEEASIGLRDR
-1420 LRERSRANEEA
+1420 VEA
-1431 RSRSGK
+1431 STRNAQASGG
-1437 TLSFQEKLAEEAR
+1437 TLSERKKQEIEQRSAES
-1450 ETEAY
+1450 Y
-1455 AKEKGS
+1455 AKETGQ
-1461 WIPMSKVF
+1461 WIPMSDIF
-1469 DLGASGPSGNE
+1469 AWQPMPSGNE
-1480 ADTYISQDNHI
+1480 NDVYLNTDDGQV

-1504 PLLER
+1504 PLFDRLR
-1509 VALHNAIFPS
+1509 LHNQLFPES
-1519 SQYELTGFTGFEGG
+1519 RYEFVGFTGFDNGSVFPIFKQE
-1533 NVYPV
+1533 
-1538 LRQRYVP
+1538 YVNDAEP
-1545 NATLSSPEEI
+1545 ASPEEI

-1669 ENPKGSERSGTD
+1669 ENPKGNERSGTD

-2746 TYMPSLNE
+2746 TYMSSLNE

-3356 FDYDSGTPRF
+3356 FDYDSDTPRF

-3760 ENDINLELDD
+3760 ENDINPELDD

-3784 PVHIVH
+3784 PVHIIR
-3790 SLDELMD
+3790 SLDELTD
-3797 GAARRAIMS
+3797 GAARRAIMA
-3806 GRRGIK
+3806 GRRGVK
-3812 SWFTDEEVALYLPHA
+3812 AWFTNGEVTLYLPHA
-3827 TGTDDARRSV
+3827 TSTDDARRSV

-3850 FGKKGFDGMMEKL
+3850 FGKEEFDGMMEKL
-3863 YGQLPDDVRREIH
+3863 YGQLPGDVRQKIH
-3876 DTAKDKYSGDIA
+3876 DTAKSKYNGVIPM
-3888 VAMDEY
+3888 AMDEY
-3894 LAGQAELDETPSWWN
+3894 LARQAELDETPSWWN

-3959 GEAMKEKLHIGEYSR
+3959 GEAMREKLHIGEYSR

-3983 DRAVKVV
+3983 DKAVKVV
-3990 GDFAGSHAGAANALV
+3990 GNFAESHAGAANALV

-4013 RQLEARGISAEDIE
+4013 RQLEAIGMADDSITEIE
-4027 KYEQWFDEKGTCAF
+4027 NVFDSGEAVAVYNEAVGRV
-4041 WSPKYQTIFVLN
+4041 IILN
-4053 KSVSEKEINGYLWH
+4053 NGASEKDLKGYLWH
-4067 ENVHHAFDVLYGSE
+4067 ENTHSAIREIFGDKAEEAVNSVYEWLYKKQSAACDIIRERYSE
-4081 EKKSRIA
+4081 QSDA
-4088 RLYEELS
+4088 R
-4095 SYSASDFAHIEG
+4095 
-4107 LYVDESVETQKE
+4107 QKE
-4119 ECVTALF
+4119 ECIVKYI
-4126 EELTKRYEGKTE
+4126 EEKIKRNGE
-4138 DVISKMQGKGIISD
+4138 DVFEKELGEASFAVKDVFANIFNQIVYGTTGGKGR
-4152 STLKELYNYI
+4152 
-4162 HYGTKEGYG
+4162 KEG
-4171 SRRIR
+4171 RI
-4176 PGFDGFLE
+4176 
-4184 KPVEEKTM
+4184 
-4192 EVRNSDGDFR
+4192 
-4202 RSAESEGSGHP
+4202 
-4213 VRGMVEEGAGSISGT
+4213 
-4228 GESGTEE
+4228 
-4235 RNKGNRPLGRALD
+4235 LGRALD

-4293 DTTGDKPS
+4293 DTIDDKPS

-4327 LALKKLQDVVVKRS
+4327 LALKKLQDVVVKKS

-4761 YAVSSTYVKEGTEY
+4761 YAISSTYVKEGTEY

-4885 VSGAKEVTVNFNK
+4885 VSEAKEVTVNFNK

-5087 NENMPEWTKTYNGT
+5087 NENMPEWTKTYNGI

-5166 MSEDLVWRNV
+5166 MSEDLIWRNV

>member
-84 FSNPSAGKFV
+84 FSNPSAGKFM

-375 RTVADAEGRM
+375 RTAADAEGRM
-385 LGDVNSSI
+385 LGGVNSSI

-401 GFSGGLDAGEAS
+401 GFSGGLDIGEAS

-427 MLGEYFAPALRG
+427 MLGEYFSPALKG
-439 MGMVAD
+439 MGMVAN

-631 VENEENGTGVEA
+631 VENEEDGTGAEA

-669 TPIEKIEDVTDV
+669 TLIEKIEDVTDV

-698 TDYMAAKE
+698 TDYMVAKE

-729 AVKDAERT
+729 AVKDAERM

-744 ITQVKRKFSETP
+744 ITQVKRKSSETP

-795 EDFDSIVSQ
+795 KDFDGIVSQ

-814 EAQATADFDAQ
+814 EALAAADFDAQ

-864 SALKLNTDGEIEV
+864 SALKLNADGEIEV
-877 TPGLSEQIS
+877 TPGLGEQIS

-893 EAKETELWKNDGIQ
+893 EAKEAELWKNDGIQ

-914 VDEVVAPALVQGVD
+914 VDEVVAPAFVQGVD
-928 KMPEISAENTSG
+928 KTSEISAENASG

-946 KVSEETPE
+946 KVSEESPE

-1001 DVAVKNEELEK
+1001 DVAAKNEELEK

-1035 KKELDELTAFFQSVV
+1035 KKELDELTALFQSVV
-1050 PEQPDTSVNEEQP
+1050 PEQPDASVNEEQP

-1358 DSGVVPDIEEIQ
+1358 DSGVVSDIEEIQ

-1398 VPQGERRE
+1398 VPQGEHRE
-1406 ETPQNGSLEEATDR
+1406 EAPQNPRMEEASIGLRDR
-1420 LRERSRANEEA
+1420 VEA
-1431 RSRSGK
+1431 STRNAQASGG
-1437 TLSFQEKLAEEAR
+1437 TLSERKKQEIEQRSAES
-1450 ETEAY
+1450 Y
-1455 AKEKGS
+1455 AKETGQ
-1461 WIPMSKVF
+1461 WIPMSDIF
-1469 DLGASGPSGNE
+1469 AWQPMPSGNE
-1480 ADTYISQDNHI
+1480 NDVYLNTDDGQV

-1504 PLLER
+1504 PLFDRLR
-1509 VALHNAIFPS
+1509 LHNQLFPES
-1519 SQYELTGFTGFEGG
+1519 RYEFVGFTGFDNGSVFPIFKQE
-1533 NVYPV
+1533 
-1538 LRQRYVP
+1538 YVNDAEP
-1545 NATLSSPEEI
+1545 ASPEEI

-1778 VNSSRRKTKPFA
+1778 VNSSSRKTKPFA
-1790 EYKSVKMESDVR
+1790 EYKSVKMESDVQ

-1811 ADGKLIIEGNRLVT
+1811 ADGKLIIEDVNSINDITDADFTNPTRSIGLPAIPRNVSDAIGADGKRVIIKKNILEKNRRAHSDVT
-1825 DKRYA
+1825 PVQSREILLSALYAPDLYGQNQKAKRPYNWIVINTKDEA
-1830 ELLERMRKKLGGQMN
+1830 GHNRIVLLEVNDNKDNVEIVHWHYTDERGVEKIRRQAKREDGQLLILPSVASEEVGALSDPTLDLPSADKDSEQSGNGQEKDVFIPFSDFMRKGMQKKFPADYDSLQSWKEQS
-1845 MGVDPEILAIGT
+1845 PETYSEEYDNLLPEYGEYLKDLSKEGILQAIYDHSSVKQQKNIRD
-1857 EMAVYHIEKGARKF
+1857 AF
-1871 AEYAKA
+1871 SD
-1877 MIADLGDVIRPY
+1877 ADLDYTDY
-1889 LKSFYNG
+1889 LDTKVERKRN
-1896 ARDLPEMQ
+1896 PK
-1904 ELAKNMDSYNDVSS
+1904 AKRNDVSIKKGDRAIGRFFDGTVVSGMVEEVDQDRIQIRSERNGRIYNILPDKILNEEDNDIRFREVSDYTDEEQAIIDEAKKSGTYMKAPNGRPTNLTEKQWVQVRTKTFKEWFGDWEKAVRVEKLRGSKPIELSGNDYQGKYELNSKSAENYIIQSLRGAYVNKDTGNVVNITRASRKVAHHDAESDIHLKSIAYIPQMIENAVFVDEIYNEKNSKFDSYRYYVVGLKIDGVDYTAKLAVGQKSGESYYDHALTEIEKSNLLNLTNGVKADVSDKEAALSGIKDKRLFSLLQTNASKVVDENGEPAIVFHGTPLSRKQITPNRGWQRDGLTYISQEAPFHTFRGGEYSGLIFTSVDASKARDIAEKRAMSIPDDELGNEQWTEEGYVYDLYANTKNPFDPQKKDTVIEIIQLLGKNVPTLS
-1918 FDVVNFDKVIPD
+1918 FYGGKGENITSEDAINIASSNQNSWLVTETPEFLSEIKKMGYDGLVGYDEGVKYIAVMNPNQVKDAYDNTGVFSTNNDDIRFRDIDTEDKKELVAVHNISEEKLKEALDLGGFPMPSIAITKVDVGHTTFGDISLVFDKESINPTDRRNKVYGEDAWTPTFPNVGYKLNGDKTSDIYRRANKVGRLPLFNPTSFHPDSYERYINGLGAESLVNHFKNDYNAKQLYLSETGNAVEEYERHEVDKYLPDKVALYEKVLKEIGVEKLKNERNDALENDVKRFIEEHYNIDLDAVKPHIAKTRINNTIRYAIDYVENGNKVIENDFEATKKKIDERIDPKKFEEWLEELFTDVVEKKGIRNDKDLFTPSGNSRKWEQLYDEITLDNVVNAMQKQAAKGGQGLFGASIFGAAQEEYKSIDEIRKAARERIRTMDEADYKAQRDVITDRLSDIKIPGVGNGFSDTMDMVQNIQDAVARSHTAKGIYKYLKEFYPKVTMEAANEIADIVKDIQRMSARYFEAKPYRAVGFDEVRLTVVPSDTDANLVEQLKRRGIEVRKYERGNEGQRGQIVKEATGEMNLRFRENGEVNRKFNEELQLQIDGTLPEGHVYQLGNPSRELLSAGIPD
-1930 VINGIATMAEEKE
+1930 LPIELSAERLEKKASKEYESNHPFNLESIKNLPQALNYPIAVFEARKKNGAKVVLTELNENGNNFI
-1943 IKRQADVANA
+1943 A
-1953 AIKKVRSKNKK
+1953 AIKVRKSDDSRTVEVNDIR
-1964 KNNNVS
+1964 S
-1970 LPLGDLF
+1970 LYP
-1977 NQNIEEYGKE
+1977 K
-1987 QRKESDSGSEGN
+1987 
-1999 QGTNGQ
+1999 
-2005 LGEGAWEEDRK
+2005 DRK
-2016 SGLQGETGSV
+2016 SGILEWINSGLLKWVDKNKASDFFSTQWPNYIGGGENKSEA
-2026 SGRDG
+2026 SDRSLAYISASAPI
-2031 ADADRGGRV
+2031 ADAT
-2040 HGVSVGRQSSVKR
+2040 
-2053 NRNNYSFGDSHIDV
+2053 Y
-2067 PSGDVAKL
+2067 
-2075 KANVAAIRTLKEIEE
+2075 KE
-2090 SGLPATDEQKAILA
+2090 
-2104 KYSGWGGLSNA
+2104 
-2115 LNDEKY
+2115 
-2121 NARKS
+2121 
-2126 YYGADKNWNEKYL
+2126 
-2139 PYYEQLIE
+2139 E
-2147 LLTPEEFRSAVQSTT
+2147 L
-2162 TSHYTP
+2162 
-2168 ETVIRSMWDIA
+2168 
-2179 GRIGVKGGDVSEPA
+2179 
-2193 MGIGRIIGLMP
+2193 
-2204 DETSSRSRISG
+2204 
-2215 YEIDSLSGRISKAL
+2215 
-2229 YPDANIKV
+2229 
-2237 QGYETEF
+2237 
-2244 FPQSKDLVITN
+2244 
-2255 VPFGKQAP
+2255 
-2263 YDKALEKTLKK
+2263 
-2274 QMKGAYNLHNYFIAK
+2274 
-2289 SLLELKEGGIG
+2289 
-2300 IFVTSSAT
+2300 SSAT
-2308 MDGASS
+2308 
-2314 RFREFASSGGFDLV
+2314 
-2328 GAIRLPNDAF
+2328 
-2338 QKDAGTSVTADVLV
+2338 K
-2352 FRRRKSGEKPNEI
+2352 
-2365 NFISTTQIGEGNYQ
+2365 
-2379 ENGETRTK
+2379 
-2387 PIMVNEYFAS
+2387 
-2397 HPEMMLGEMMTAYDA
+2397 
-2412 GSGGLYSGASQ
+2412 
-2423 TLKAKPGMDLQKAL
+2423 
-2437 DAAVKKLTENVNIG
+2437 
-2451 IENADSRLENTEK
+2451 
-2464 EQTTLK
+2464 
-2470 NGTLSVK
+2470 
-2477 DGKVYVA
+2477 
-2484 MNGVLEEI
+2484 
-2492 AVKDKFVYS
+2492 
-2501 GKTRK
+2501 
-2506 TADAVNEYNE
+2506 
-2516 LKSTL
+2516 
-2521 RELISEEQKKGGN
+2521 
-2534 PEPLRKKLN
+2534 
-2543 EQYDGFVGKY
+2543 
-2553 GTLNRNKALDDVFDE
+2553 
-2568 DFEHNLPLSL
+2568 
-2578 ETVRRV
+2578 
-2584 PSPTGKSMVYEV
+2584 
-2596 EKGKGILDKRVNY
+2596 
-2609 PVEEP
+2609 
-2614 TKADSVKDA
+2614 
-2623 INISRSYKGNIDI
+2623 
-2636 PYIARLTGKGEEE
+2636 
-2649 VTEEMLRD
+2649 
-2657 GSAYRDPLTGTLV
+2657 
-2670 DRATYLSGNV
+2670 
-2680 KSKLEDARA
+2680 
-2689 MAENDPAFD
+2689 
-2698 KNVADLEKVQPETIR
+2698 
-2713 FGDISYRLGTPW
+2713 
-2725 IPAQYINE
+2725 
-2733 FAENVL
+2733 
-2739 GISGVDV
+2739 
-2746 TYMPSLNE
+2746 
-2754 FVVGKHARISDFEKS
+2754 
-2769 GAIGTDRVGAIDLF
+2769 
-2783 AYAINQR
+2783 
-2790 KPKIYDEHT
+2790 
-2799 EYGPSGSIKVRTVNE
+2799 
-2814 AETQAAAEKIMEIS
+2814 
-2828 DKFIEYIDG
+2828 
-2837 RKGIHRE
+2837 
-2844 LERIYN
+2844 
-2850 DKYNNYVL
+2850 
-2858 KKYELPSFS
+2858 
-2867 HMEKDEDGKEK
+2867 
-2878 MVTHYPNSNT
+2878 
-2888 SISMREHQARAIQ
+2888 
-2901 RSIEGST
+2901 
-2908 LLAHQVGTG
+2908 
-2917 KTFTMITT
+2917 
-2925 AMEMRRLGLA
+2925 
-2935 RKPMIVVQNATL
+2935 
-2947 EDFVK
+2947 
-2952 DFYRLYPGANVLA
+2952 
-2965 PGKNER
+2965 
-2971 SAENRTR
+2971 
-2978 LFNLIATGD
+2978 
-2987 FDAIVI
+2987 
-2993 PQSFMQFI
+2993 
-3001 PDDEGR
+3001 
-3007 KKELIQKRIDE
+3007 
-3018 YEEVLNNIEDY
+3018 
-3029 GLKKRIQKELDDM
+3029 
-3042 RDTLEGVEK
+3042 
-3051 GKKRSV
+3051 
-3057 KDKAKA
+3057 
-3063 ADRIKS
+3063 
-3069 KMERQLDRKTDNVM
+3069 
-3083 TFEQMG
+3083 
-3089 VDALFIDEAHN
+3089 
-3100 FKKIGFASKMNN
+3100 
-3112 VKGVDTS
+3112 
-3119 ASQRANSL
+3119 
-3127 LLKAK
+3127 
-3132 WVQEKNG
+3132 
-3139 GRNVIL
+3139 
-3145 ATGTPI
+3145 
-3151 TNTMAEVWTMMNF
+3151 
-3164 VSPEIL
+3164 
-3170 EDYDIKNFDDFATTF
+3170 
-3185 GTVEPSLEFT
+3185 
-3195 ATGNFKIA
+3195 
-3203 DRFKSYVNVPE
+3203 
-3214 LVKAFRSHTDVVLTE
+3214 
-3229 DVKEFKEGNNVPEM
+3229 
-3243 KDGKI
+3243 
-3248 ESVVMDKNEDLED
+3248 
-3261 VMQVLVKRLE
+3261 
-3271 EYNEM
+3271 
-3276 TGKEK
+3276 
-3281 REWSALPLVVFTKA
+3281 
-3295 KQAAI
+3295 
-3300 DLRLLNPSYAD
+3300 
-3311 NPNSKTNHVVSNVL
+3311 
-3325 NLYKESTPDK
+3325 
-3335 GTQLV
+3335 
-3340 FCDSYQSPG
+3340 
-3349 EKPQMDL
+3349 
-3356 FDYDSGTPRF
+3356 
-3366 NLYEDIKRKLVEG
+3366 
-3379 GIPANEIAIV
+3379 
-3389 NNYDG
+3389 
-3394 ERRKN
+3394 
-3399 LFEKVRNGDVRVL
+3399 
-3412 LGSTEKMGVGVNVQ
+3412 
-3426 DRLFALHHVDAPIR
+3426 
-3440 PMDFEQRNGRILRQ
+3440 
-3454 GNLYA
+3454 
-3459 TWKKPVHVMTYG
+3459 
-3471 VMGTL
+3471 
-3476 DATAYDRL
+3476 
-3484 RIKQEFIN
+3484 
-3492 QMMKG
+3492 
-3497 NVDGRVMEE
+3497 
-3506 QDDENPSGMTFNQM
+3506 
-3520 AATLSGDKTA
+3520 
-3530 QLLFVAENKLKKLR
+3530 
-3544 NLKRS
+3544 
-3549 DANSKSGMAESIE
+3549 
-3562 GARSRIKMLES
+3562 
-3573 KKKVYEKASLIV
+3573 IV
-3585 EKYFPNGI
+3585 EN
-3593 ESVEVGDSNITEK
+3593 
-3606 FGASLDSVISA
+3606 
-3617 YDEAYSLN
+3617 
-3625 RGTAPLRMSLNGGQA
+3625 
-3640 EVVVHF
+3640 F
-3646 NEGRMVYE
+3646 N
-3654 LYAGNEHIVEGR
+3654 N
-3666 QFNGGRGLI
+3666 
-3675 SSLEHQLKVSKNNL
+3675 
-3689 ADVERDIAENEKRIE
+3689 
-3704 GLERAIS
+3704 
-3711 APWGKEEELKAAEKE
+3711 PTP
-3726 VDELRNRLEEQAR
+3726 EQG
-3739 KNSKESRKTEDGAVH
+3739 E
-3754 FREDET
+3754 
-3760 ENDINLELDD
+3760 I
-3770 IVSAVERLSSRLNT
+3770 ISAVEELSSKLNT
-3784 PVHIVH
+3784 PVHIVR
-3790 SLDELMD
+3790 SSDELPD

-3806 GRRGIK
+3806 GRRGVK
-3812 SWFTDEEVALYLPHA
+3812 AWFTNGEVMLYLPHA
-3827 TGTDDARRSV
+3827 TSTDDARRSV

-3850 FGKKGFDGMMEKL
+3850 FGKEEFDGMMEKL

-3983 DRAVKVV
+3983 DKAVKVV

-4095 SYSASDFAHIEG
+4095 PYSASDFAHIEG

-4707 GNPRVAQAINGMTN
+4707 GNPRAAQAINGMTN
-4721 PNVNEHPVWKWIGN
+4721 PNVNEHPVLKRIGN
-4735 LNRQLAANFTTRNPA
+4735 FNRQLAANFTTRNPA

-4775 GNRYL
+4775 GNKYL

-4885 VSGAKEVTVNFNK
+4885 VSEAKEVTVNFNK

-4923 NAAVQSLT
+4923 NAAVQSLA

-4936 AYNYKKGFVKMVGG
+4936 AYNHKKGFVKMVGG

-5022 AGNTHGAWKIG
+5022 AGNVHSGGKIA
-5033 YDAINQITELLP
+5033 YEAISQITELLP
-5045 INPLGNNGDILSSF
+5045 INPFGNDEGMMSF
-5059 TPDIAK
+5059 VPDFGR
-5065 PIVQLSRNKDYT
+5065 PIVQILINKNYL

-5082 KENSF
+5082 KEYPY

>member
-210 ERNKLEEAKKVIEAS
+210 ERNKLEEAKKVLEAS

-342 VGKSLTRK
+342 VGKSLAKK

-427 MLGEYFAPALRG
+427 MLGEYFSPALKG
-439 MGMVAD
+439 MGMVAN

-631 VENEENGTGVEA
+631 VENEEDGTGAEA
-643 IPEFDKVSVYRNFK
+643 TPDFDKVSVYRNFK

-669 TPIEKIEDVTDV
+669 TSIEKIEDVTDV

-687 NGLNEEQKSAV
+687 NGLNEEQRSAV
-698 TDYMAAKE
+698 TDYIAAKE

-729 AVKDAERT
+729 AVKDAERM

-744 ITQVKRKFSETP
+744 ITQVKHKFSETP

-864 SALKLNTDGEIEV
+864 SAFKLNADGEREI

-893 EAKETELWKNDGIQ
+893 EAKEAELWKNDGIQ

-928 KMPEISAENTSG
+928 KMPEISAENASG

-1001 DVAVKNEELEK
+1001 DVAAKNEELEK

-1095 AKELASHEQ
+1095 AKELASHEW

-1398 VPQGERRE
+1398 VPQGEHRE
-1406 ETPQNGSLEEATDR
+1406 EAPQNPRMEEASIGLRDR
-1420 LRERSRANEEA
+1420 VEA
-1431 RSRSGK
+1431 STRNAQASGG
-1437 TLSFQEKLAEEAR
+1437 TLSERKKQEIEQRSAES
-1450 ETEAY
+1450 Y
-1455 AKEKGS
+1455 AKETGQ
-1461 WIPMSKVF
+1461 WIPMSDIF
-1469 DLGASGPSGNE
+1469 AWQPMPSGNE
-1480 ADTYISQDNHI
+1480 NDVYLNTDDGQV

-1504 PLLER
+1504 PLFDRLR
-1509 VALHNAIFPS
+1509 LHNQLFPES
-1519 SQYELTGFTGFEGG
+1519 RYEFVGFTGFDNGSVFPIFKQE
-1533 NVYPV
+1533 
-1538 LRQRYVP
+1538 YVNDAEP
-1545 NATLSSPEEI
+1545 ASPEEI

-1596 VVDADFKKEDA
+1596 VVDADFKTEDSGVVPDIEEIQDNTLDGEYKSLSSQSEILNVESDEHREVESLSGEGAPFDGTNEADAILRRAGDRTAATNGRSSWTKDSLLRDVLQRGKKSKTWIENLQSIAKKEKIGAGGENDVYLSNDGRFVIKVNNFSYLPDSSSNFDSFMNRVDA
-1607 VSFEA
+1607 HNELFPNDAISVLGFSYNSKGEVSVVLSQPYIRNAREA
-1612 SPISPGENVL
+1612 TQEEIDAFLEEMGFYTDMSGNWTDGTFDIADTKPNNVLVDEEGLLHFIDVLSYDSRKPGRMLVIPKQAQKSFKPSPINPGENVL

-1790 EYKSVKMESDVR
+1790 EYKSVKMESDIR

-1811 ADGKLIIEGNRLVT
+1811 ADGKLIIEDVNSINDITDADFTNPTRSIGLPAIPRNVSDAIGADGKRVIIKKNIFEKNGKTHAFAPQASRDILERALYNPDIVGQSQPNTKKNHWIAIKLDDKSPIVVLEVNNNKDNVEIVGWYTLDNRNL
-1825 DKRYA
+1825 DRIRRQA
-1830 ELLERMRKKLGGQMN
+1830 EREGGELL
-1845 MGVDPEILAIGT
+1845 ILTSKEAAASLST
-1857 EMAVYHIEKGARKF
+1857 
-1871 AEYAKA
+1871 
-1877 MIADLGDVIRPY
+1877 LP
-1889 LKSFYNG
+1889 L
-1896 ARDLPEMQ
+1896 DLPSADKDSEQSDNKQEMQ
-1904 ELAKNMDSYNDVSS
+1904 ENTSSALDAAMEKLGDIEQKWEDRILDYIAEHYPTQATVSAQTNSPEGMRERMAMKNDETLKRMREQAQTEFNAADEKVMSLYRRYKTSLGEDDIRFRDIDTEDKEELVAVHNISEEKLKEALDLGGFPMPSIAITKADVGHTTFGDISLVFDKESINPTDRRNKVYGEDAWTPTFPNVGYKLNGDKTSDIYRRANKVGRLPLFNPTSFHPDSYERYINGLGAESLVNHFKNDYNAKQLYLSETGNAVEEYERHEVDKYLPDKVALYEKVLTEIGIEKLKNERNDALENDVKR
-1918 FDVVNFDKVIPD
+1918 FIEEHYNIDLDAVKPHIAKTRINNTIRYAIDYAENGNKVTENDFEATKKKIDERIDPKKFEEWLEELFTDVVEKKGIRNDKDLFTPSGNSRKWEQLYDEITLDNVVNAMQKQAAKGGQGLFGASIFGAAQEEYKSIDEIRKAARERIRTMDEADYKAQRDVITDRLSDIKIPGVGNGFSDTMDMVQNIQDAVARSHTAKGIYKYLKEFYPKVTMEAANEIADIVKDIQRMSARYFEAKPYRAVGFDEVRLAVVPSDTDANLVEQLKHLGIEVRTYDHGNEGQRGQIVKEATDEMNLRFRENDEVNRKFNEELQLQIDGTLPEGHVYQLGNPSRELLSAGIPD
-1930 VINGIATMAEEKE
+1930 LPIELSAERLEKKASKEYESNHPFNLESIKNLPQALNYPIAVFEARKKNGAKVVLTELNENGNNFI
-1943 IKRQADVANA
+1943 A
-1953 AIKKVRSKNKK
+1953 AIKVRKSDDSRTVEVEVNDIR
-1964 KNNNVS
+1964 S
-1970 LPLGDLF
+1970 LYP
-1977 NQNIEEYGKE
+1977 K
-1987 QRKESDSGSEGN
+1987 
-1999 QGTNGQ
+1999 
-2005 LGEGAWEEDRK
+2005 DRK
-2016 SGLQGETGSV
+2016 SGILEWINSGLLKWVDKNKASDFFSTQWPNYIGGGENKSEA
-2026 SGRDG
+2026 SDRSLAYISASALI
-2031 ADADRGGRV
+2031 ADAT
-2040 HGVSVGRQSSVKR
+2040 
-2053 NRNNYSFGDSHIDV
+2053 Y
-2067 PSGDVAKL
+2067 
-2075 KANVAAIRTLKEIEE
+2075 KE
-2090 SGLPATDEQKAILA
+2090 
-2104 KYSGWGGLSNA
+2104 
-2115 LNDEKY
+2115 
-2121 NARKS
+2121 
-2126 YYGADKNWNEKYL
+2126 
-2139 PYYEQLIE
+2139 E
-2147 LLTPEEFRSAVQSTT
+2147 L
-2162 TSHYTP
+2162 
-2168 ETVIRSMWDIA
+2168 
-2179 GRIGVKGGDVSEPA
+2179 
-2193 MGIGRIIGLMP
+2193 
-2204 DETSSRSRISG
+2204 
-2215 YEIDSLSGRISKAL
+2215 
-2229 YPDANIKV
+2229 
-2237 QGYETEF
+2237 
-2244 FPQSKDLVITN
+2244 
-2255 VPFGKQAP
+2255 
-2263 YDKALEKTLKK
+2263 
-2274 QMKGAYNLHNYFIAK
+2274 
-2289 SLLELKEGGIG
+2289 
-2300 IFVTSSAT
+2300 SSAT
-2308 MDGASS
+2308 
-2314 RFREFASSGGFDLV
+2314 
-2328 GAIRLPNDAF
+2328 
-2338 QKDAGTSVTADVLV
+2338 K
-2352 FRRRKSGEKPNEI
+2352 
-2365 NFISTTQIGEGNYQ
+2365 
-2379 ENGETRTK
+2379 
-2387 PIMVNEYFAS
+2387 
-2397 HPEMMLGEMMTAYDA
+2397 
-2412 GSGGLYSGASQ
+2412 
-2423 TLKAKPGMDLQKAL
+2423 
-2437 DAAVKKLTENVNIG
+2437 
-2451 IENADSRLENTEK
+2451 
-2464 EQTTLK
+2464 
-2470 NGTLSVK
+2470 
-2477 DGKVYVA
+2477 
-2484 MNGVLEEI
+2484 
-2492 AVKDKFVYS
+2492 
-2501 GKTRK
+2501 
-2506 TADAVNEYNE
+2506 
-2516 LKSTL
+2516 
-2521 RELISEEQKKGGN
+2521 
-2534 PEPLRKKLN
+2534 
-2543 EQYDGFVGKY
+2543 
-2553 GTLNRNKALDDVFDE
+2553 
-2568 DFEHNLPLSL
+2568 
-2578 ETVRRV
+2578 
-2584 PSPTGKSMVYEV
+2584 
-2596 EKGKGILDKRVNY
+2596 
-2609 PVEEP
+2609 
-2614 TKADSVKDA
+2614 
-2623 INISRSYKGNIDI
+2623 
-2636 PYIARLTGKGEEE
+2636 
-2649 VTEEMLRD
+2649 
-2657 GSAYRDPLTGTLV
+2657 
-2670 DRATYLSGNV
+2670 
-2680 KSKLEDARA
+2680 
-2689 MAENDPAFD
+2689 
-2698 KNVADLEKVQPETIR
+2698 
-2713 FGDISYRLGTPW
+2713 
-2725 IPAQYINE
+2725 
-2733 FAENVL
+2733 
-2739 GISGVDV
+2739 
-2746 TYMPSLNE
+2746 
-2754 FVVGKHARISDFEKS
+2754 
-2769 GAIGTDRVGAIDLF
+2769 
-2783 AYAINQR
+2783 
-2790 KPKIYDEHT
+2790 
-2799 EYGPSGSIKVRTVNE
+2799 
-2814 AETQAAAEKIMEIS
+2814 
-2828 DKFIEYIDG
+2828 
-2837 RKGIHRE
+2837 
-2844 LERIYN
+2844 
-2850 DKYNNYVL
+2850 
-2858 KKYELPSFS
+2858 
-2867 HMEKDEDGKEK
+2867 
-2878 MVTHYPNSNT
+2878 
-2888 SISMREHQARAIQ
+2888 
-2901 RSIEGST
+2901 
-2908 LLAHQVGTG
+2908 
-2917 KTFTMITT
+2917 
-2925 AMEMRRLGLA
+2925 
-2935 RKPMIVVQNATL
+2935 
-2947 EDFVK
+2947 
-2952 DFYRLYPGANVLA
+2952 
-2965 PGKNER
+2965 
-2971 SAENRTR
+2971 
-2978 LFNLIATGD
+2978 
-2987 FDAIVI
+2987 
-2993 PQSFMQFI
+2993 
-3001 PDDEGR
+3001 
-3007 KKELIQKRIDE
+3007 
-3018 YEEVLNNIEDY
+3018 
-3029 GLKKRIQKELDDM
+3029 
-3042 RDTLEGVEK
+3042 
-3051 GKKRSV
+3051 
-3057 KDKAKA
+3057 
-3063 ADRIKS
+3063 
-3069 KMERQLDRKTDNVM
+3069 
-3083 TFEQMG
+3083 
-3089 VDALFIDEAHN
+3089 
-3100 FKKIGFASKMNN
+3100 
-3112 VKGVDTS
+3112 
-3119 ASQRANSL
+3119 
-3127 LLKAK
+3127 
-3132 WVQEKNG
+3132 
-3139 GRNVIL
+3139 
-3145 ATGTPI
+3145 
-3151 TNTMAEVWTMMNF
+3151 
-3164 VSPEIL
+3164 
-3170 EDYDIKNFDDFATTF
+3170 
-3185 GTVEPSLEFT
+3185 
-3195 ATGNFKIA
+3195 
-3203 DRFKSYVNVPE
+3203 
-3214 LVKAFRSHTDVVLTE
+3214 
-3229 DVKEFKEGNNVPEM
+3229 
-3243 KDGKI
+3243 
-3248 ESVVMDKNEDLED
+3248 
-3261 VMQVLVKRLE
+3261 
-3271 EYNEM
+3271 
-3276 TGKEK
+3276 
-3281 REWSALPLVVFTKA
+3281 
-3295 KQAAI
+3295 
-3300 DLRLLNPSYAD
+3300 
-3311 NPNSKTNHVVSNVL
+3311 
-3325 NLYKESTPDK
+3325 
-3335 GTQLV
+3335 
-3340 FCDSYQSPG
+3340 
-3349 EKPQMDL
+3349 
-3356 FDYDSGTPRF
+3356 
-3366 NLYEDIKRKLVEG
+3366 
-3379 GIPANEIAIV
+3379 
-3389 NNYDG
+3389 
-3394 ERRKN
+3394 
-3399 LFEKVRNGDVRVL
+3399 
-3412 LGSTEKMGVGVNVQ
+3412 
-3426 DRLFALHHVDAPIR
+3426 
-3440 PMDFEQRNGRILRQ
+3440 
-3454 GNLYA
+3454 
-3459 TWKKPVHVMTYG
+3459 
-3471 VMGTL
+3471 
-3476 DATAYDRL
+3476 
-3484 RIKQEFIN
+3484 
-3492 QMMKG
+3492 
-3497 NVDGRVMEE
+3497 
-3506 QDDENPSGMTFNQM
+3506 
-3520 AATLSGDKTA
+3520 
-3530 QLLFVAENKLKKLR
+3530 
-3544 NLKRS
+3544 
-3549 DANSKSGMAESIE
+3549 
-3562 GARSRIKMLES
+3562 
-3573 KKKVYEKASLIV
+3573 IV
-3585 EKYFPNGI
+3585 EN
-3593 ESVEVGDSNITEK
+3593 
-3606 FGASLDSVISA
+3606 
-3617 YDEAYSLN
+3617 
-3625 RGTAPLRMSLNGGQA
+3625 
-3640 EVVVHF
+3640 F
-3646 NEGRMVYE
+3646 N
-3654 LYAGNEHIVEGR
+3654 N
-3666 QFNGGRGLI
+3666 
-3675 SSLEHQLKVSKNNL
+3675 
-3689 ADVERDIAENEKRIE
+3689 
-3704 GLERAIS
+3704 
-3711 APWGKEEELKAAEKE
+3711 PTP
-3726 VDELRNRLEEQAR
+3726 EQG
-3739 KNSKESRKTEDGAVH
+3739 E
-3754 FREDET
+3754 
-3760 ENDINLELDD
+3760 I
-3770 IVSAVERLSSRLNT
+3770 ISAVEELSSRLNT
-3784 PVHIVH
+3784 PVHIIR
-3790 SLDELMD
+3790 SLDELTD

-3876 DTAKDKYSGDIA
+3876 DTAKGKYSGDIA

-3946 TDNGLAVINKIAA
+3946 SDNGLDIINKIAA
-3959 GEAMKEKLHIGEYSR
+3959 GEHMKEKLHIGEYSR

-3983 DRAVKVV
+3983 DKAVKIV

-4095 SYSASDFAHIEG
+4095 PYSASDFAHIEG

-4228 GESGTEE
+4228 GESGAEE
-4235 RNKGNRPLGRALD
+4235 RNKGNRPLGRGFQTD
-4248 TGYELDMRNSGDAGH
+4248 LDMRNSGDAGH
-4263 HKEEKGAGSQGTEPR
+4263 HKEEKGAGSQRTEPR

-4293 DTTGDKPS
+4293 DTTDDKPS
-4301 DGTVEQYEEELKKQ
+4301 NKQKNSDGTREAYEKAVNTKGRFGKAHLSAYNFHEAFHDEMLSLKILQEVIEKHSGKKLKGFENAYLAENRLGSINLQERNRFIEELYEPMMKIVDGLMREGVSEKEM
-4315 SFKAKEAYQDSM
+4315 KHYLIAKS
-4327 LALKKLQDVVVKRS
+4327 
-4341 GKALKS
+4341 
-4347 FEDAYTAE
+4347 
-4355 NHLSSINTAEV
+4355 
-4366 ESYGEHFFRP
+4366 
-4376 MIEAI
+4376 
-4381 GELVNNGNS
+4381 
-4390 YEDVKRYV
+4390 
-4398 FAKHGLERNEVF
+4398 GLERNREF
-4410 AERDARN
+4410 AVRDAI
-4417 AVTEKYWREKEL
+4417 AAEEKE
-4429 VNRQYYDGKLME
+4429 NGKEAAQKLR
-4441 DEYEEKM
+4441 
-4448 QGIQQAE
+4448 
-4455 KDFYEKQYEEN
+4455 KQYETG
-4466 RLRDYSGLTAL
+4466 RDALRKKYSEGKLSWDEYQDELDKLAALYADKFPDYSGLTAI
-4477 TGEKEDYED
+4477 TGDKKNFTDIAKDIVKDFEAGHDTKALWDSID
-4486 AAQAIV
+4486 AA
-4492 DEFERGNDVTE
+4492 
-4503 LWRTINNATKETLNK
+4503 TKFSLK
-4518 TYESGLMDKATYER
+4518 KSYESGIMGKETYDHVKDMFE
-4532 VRVQFK
+4532 
-4538 HYVPLRG
+4538 YYIPMRG
-4545 WNEKTA
+4545 WEEETA
-4551 ADVYEYLQSE
+4551 EDVYDYIRQERGTFS
-4561 VSPVNA
+4561 A
-4567 TMRTAKGRM
+4567 TIRKAEGHQHE
-4576 SLADDPFATIGNM
+4576 SYDPFAIIGNM
-4589 AESNI
+4589 AESAI
-4594 FMSNRN
+4594 LQGNRN
-4600 LMKQRFM
+4600 LMKQKFM

-4614 SDVVSLSEAWY
+4614 SDVATLSRVWFKKNTEGKWEA
-4625 VKDAS
+4625 S
-4630 TGDWVLSA
+4630 F
-4638 PDILENDSSDEIRRK
+4638 PDIAKEATADEVNQAIR
-4653 IEEHEERMRL
+4653 EHEEEMREL
-4663 LSKDGDATKV
+4663 EKDGKAKYRSNKLDI
-4673 KEGLN
+4673 N
-4678 IDYRISARQAKEHMV
+4678 YHIDPKNASQHAV
-4693 VVKRNGKEYVMYIN
+4693 VVKRGGKDFVIYIN
-4707 GNPRVAQAINGMTN
+4707 GNPRAAEALNGQLKPGKQNVVWDFYDYLKRNYAAGVTSY
-4721 PNVNEHPVWKWIGN
+4721 NVNFAGTNVVRDVQHAFFITYIDKGIVAAAKLAKNGPKALKVVARGVSGRLN
-4735 LNRQLAANFTTRNPA
+4735 LNR
-4750 FVATNLSRDLI
+4750 
-4761 YAVSSTYVKEGTEY
+4761 KEDNY
-4775 GNRYL
+4775 Y
-4780 KNIPKAMKVVMR
+4780 K
-4792 NLRGKGGNSI
+4792 
-4802 EDIYFREFLANG
+4802 EFLENG
-4814 GETGYADLKDVK
+4814 GETGYSNLNSIEKWKADNDKRMARLKGLSRGTGYVK
-4826 AYKKFVEHELGKITG
+4826 EGIKHLADWFE
-4841 KKDYFKYLKAC
+4841 FA
-4852 ASFFSLLNRWAEN
+4852 NRIFEN
-4865 VSRFDAYM
+4865 CTRFNAYM
-4873 TSREM
+4873 LARED
-4878 GKNVFDS
+4878 GKTISESINE
-4885 VSGAKEVTVNFNK
+4885 AKDITLNFNK
-4898 KGAGYKTKGFFGLTS
+4898 KGSGQTPGLFGAAANI
-4913 GTFRELFLFF
+4913 FRRWFLFA
-4923 NAAVQSLT
+4923 NPIIQGLYQ
-4931 NFSKM
+4931 M
-4936 AYNYKKGFVKMVGG
+4936 ARVAKKNKARLAFVWALHTATGFV
-4950 FAVAGYLVPML
+4950 VPML
-4961 NGLALSLFG
+4961 NAFLVGMY
-4970 DDGDDDYYNNLPE
+4970 GDDDDDYFYQNDYTRRSNLMLYVPG
-4983 WVRRNNICIYR
+4983 VGYI
-4994 GNGKFI
+4994 K
-5000 TIPLPIEL
+5000 IPLAPVF
-5008 RAFYGLG
+5008 RNMYA
-5015 EMAYQVS
+5015 M
-5022 AGNTHGAWKIG
+5022 
-5033 YDAINQITELLP
+5033 
-5045 INPLGNNGDILSSF
+5045 GDILYMKVHGFSTTEEAFWDSVNEARTMLSIDGQSGREEWSVGRF
-5059 TPDIAK
+5059 LIPDLFGPLLDIADNENFAG
-5065 PIVQLSRNKDYT
+5065 S
-5077 GKPIY
+5077 PIY
-5082 KENSF
+5082 KDTEYNKFDPEFKKVYKNAWAPLVELSKLLNDVAGGNDYRKSEYLGKWINPAAMQHLITNYTGGVGQLIGDVSSLMYDVLTGKAEENFDMMKVPVGKRFFTIPDERTSEIAVRRKF
-5087 NENMPEWTKTYNGT
+5087 FKIKDYMDALDHEIKARA
-5101 TKWLKNLSE
+5101 KNL
-5110 WTNELTGGNKYKRGW
+5110 GN
-5125 VDVNPAKVE
+5125 DLSQAKE
-5134 HLFESYFGGMAK
+5134 
-5146 TINQASNTLVAGVE
+5146 
-5160 SAVNGE
+5160 
-5166 MSEDLVWRNV
+5166 
-5176 PILNRFVSDGSDD
+5176 
-5189 RTSFSKVNS
+5189 
-5198 RYYELYDVY
+5198 
-5207 KDVKQQFSGYKK
+5207 
-5219 EILSGNLGYL
+5219 
-5229 EDLSELQN
+5229 LSELQN
-5237 SREFDIYAV
+5237 SPEYDRLLV
-5246 FEKYRKSMD
+5246 F
-5255 KLNKLEKS
+5255 
-5263 FPESSKSERK
+5263 
-5273 EVEKSIMNI
+5273 
-5282 KKEIVRA
+5282 KEIFKLMNKEEILPEMKVELMKQFLEWY
-5289 VDGE
+5289 DEEKKKQE

>member
-342 VGKSLTRK
+342 VGKSLAKK

-427 MLGEYFAPALRG
+427 MLGEYFSPALKG
-439 MGMVAD
+439 MGMVAN

-556 SSMFDNWEDIRLE
+556 SSMFDNWEDIRFE

-631 VENEENGTGVEA
+631 VENEEDGTGAEA
-643 IPEFDKVSVYRNFK
+643 TPEFDKVSVYRNFK

-744 ITQVKRKFSETP
+744 ITQVKHKFSETP

-893 EAKETELWKNDGIQ
+893 EAKEAELWKNDGIQ

-928 KMPEISAENTSG
+928 KMPEISSENASG

-1001 DVAVKNEELEK
+1001 DVAAKNEELEK

-1035 KKELDELTAFFQSVV
+1035 RKELDELTAFFQSVV

-1358 DSGVVPDIEEIQ
+1358 DSGVVSDIEEIQ

-1398 VPQGERRE
+1398 VPQGEHRE
-1406 ETPQNGSLEEATDR
+1406 EAPQNPRMEEASIGLRDR
-1420 LRERSRANEEA
+1420 VEA
-1431 RSRSGK
+1431 STRNAQASGG
-1437 TLSFQEKLAEEAR
+1437 TLSERKKQEIEQRSAES
-1450 ETEAY
+1450 Y
-1455 AKEKGS
+1455 AKETGQ
-1461 WIPMSKVF
+1461 WIPMSDIF
-1469 DLGASGPSGNE
+1469 AWQPMPSGNE
-1480 ADTYISQDNHI
+1480 NDVYLNTDDGQV

-1504 PLLER
+1504 PLFDRLR
-1509 VALHNAIFPS
+1509 LHNQLFPES
-1519 SQYELTGFTGFEGG
+1519 RYEFVGFTGFDNGSVFPIFKQE
-1533 NVYPV
+1533 
-1538 LRQRYVP
+1538 YVNDAEP
-1545 NATLSSPEEI
+1545 ASPEEI

-1654 YKKGHIRLDG
+1654 YKKGHIKLDG

-1704 DGDHIDVFLSDDPTT
+1704 DGDHIDVFLSDNPDK

-1727 VKEDGS
+1727 VKDDDS

-1760 WNGLGKITQ
+1760 WNGFGKITQ

-1790 EYKSVKMESDVR
+1790 EYKSVKMESNVR

-1811 ADGKLIIEGNRLVT
+1811 ADGKLIIEDVNKNLDRIRRQAKREDGQLLILPSVASEEVGALSNPTLDLPSVGKDTNKLESTQISDEESSKTWQPHALPGRLMKAYESGDESLISSVEQKMR
-1825 DKRYA
+1825 DFVNGANDMRSVYA
-1830 ELLERMRKKLGGQMN
+1830 TYLRSKDLERAM
-1845 MGVDPEILAIGT
+1845 
-1857 EMAVYHIEKGARKF
+1857 EKGGPSNKTQHF
-1871 AEYAKA
+1871 IAEACKEVLKRFGLPAKA
-1877 MIADLGDVIRPY
+1877 MQSERARTEFAGSATDPHLLDIISAD
-1889 LKSFYNG
+1889 
-1896 ARDLPEMQ
+1896 M
-1904 ELAKNMDSYNDVSS
+1904 S
-1918 FDVVNFDKVIPD
+1918 FDVLRAIIKNPHVSNTTLESFIKAFSNNGLDYEAQRELDKRKNKNNGSTGALSTERDDIRFRDIDTEDKKELVAVHNISEEKLKEALDLGGFPMPSIAITKVDVGHTTFGDISLVFDKESINPTDRRNKVYGEDAWTPTFPNVGYKLNGDKTSDIYRRANKVGRLPLFNPTSFHPDSYERYINGLGAESLVNHFKNDYNAKQLYLSETGNAVEEYERHEVDKYLPDKVALYEKVLKEIGIEKLKNERNDALENDVKRFIEEHYNIDLDAVKPHIAKTRINNTIRYAIDYVENGNKVIENDFEATKKKIDERIDPKKFEEWLEELFTDVVEKKGIRNDKDLFTPSGNSRKWEQLYDEITLDNVVNAMQKQAAKGGQGLFGASIFGAAQEEYKSIDEIRKAARERIRTMDEADYKAQRDVITDRLSDIKIPGVGNGFSDTMDMVQNIQDAVARSHTAKGIYKYLKEFYPKVTMEAANEIADIVKDIQRMSARYFEAKPYRAVGFDEVRLAVVPSDTDANLVEQLKHRGIEVRTYDHGNEGQRGQIVKEATDEMNLRFRENDEVNRKFNEELQLQIDGTLPEGHVYQLGNPSRELLSAGIPD
-1930 VINGIATMAEEKE
+1930 LPIELSAERLEKKASKEYESNHPFNLESIKNLPQALNYPIAVFEARKKNGAKVVLTELNENGNNFI
-1943 IKRQADVANA
+1943 A
-1953 AIKKVRSKNKK
+1953 AIKVRKSDDSRTVEVEVNDIR
-1964 KNNNVS
+1964 S
-1970 LPLGDLF
+1970 LYP
-1977 NQNIEEYGKE
+1977 K
-1987 QRKESDSGSEGN
+1987 
-1999 QGTNGQ
+1999 
-2005 LGEGAWEEDRK
+2005 DRK
-2016 SGLQGETGSV
+2016 SGILEWINSGLLKWVDKNKASDFFSTQWPNYIGGGENKSEA
-2026 SGRDG
+2026 SDRSLAYISASAPI
-2031 ADADRGGRV
+2031 ADAT
-2040 HGVSVGRQSSVKR
+2040 
-2053 NRNNYSFGDSHIDV
+2053 Y
-2067 PSGDVAKL
+2067 
-2075 KANVAAIRTLKEIEE
+2075 KE
-2090 SGLPATDEQKAILA
+2090 
-2104 KYSGWGGLSNA
+2104 
-2115 LNDEKY
+2115 
-2121 NARKS
+2121 
-2126 YYGADKNWNEKYL
+2126 
-2139 PYYEQLIE
+2139 E
-2147 LLTPEEFRSAVQSTT
+2147 L
-2162 TSHYTP
+2162 
-2168 ETVIRSMWDIA
+2168 
-2179 GRIGVKGGDVSEPA
+2179 
-2193 MGIGRIIGLMP
+2193 
-2204 DETSSRSRISG
+2204 
-2215 YEIDSLSGRISKAL
+2215 
-2229 YPDANIKV
+2229 
-2237 QGYETEF
+2237 
-2244 FPQSKDLVITN
+2244 
-2255 VPFGKQAP
+2255 
-2263 YDKALEKTLKK
+2263 
-2274 QMKGAYNLHNYFIAK
+2274 
-2289 SLLELKEGGIG
+2289 
-2300 IFVTSSAT
+2300 SSAT
-2308 MDGASS
+2308 
-2314 RFREFASSGGFDLV
+2314 
-2328 GAIRLPNDAF
+2328 
-2338 QKDAGTSVTADVLV
+2338 K
-2352 FRRRKSGEKPNEI
+2352 
-2365 NFISTTQIGEGNYQ
+2365 
-2379 ENGETRTK
+2379 
-2387 PIMVNEYFAS
+2387 
-2397 HPEMMLGEMMTAYDA
+2397 
-2412 GSGGLYSGASQ
+2412 
-2423 TLKAKPGMDLQKAL
+2423 
-2437 DAAVKKLTENVNIG
+2437 
-2451 IENADSRLENTEK
+2451 
-2464 EQTTLK
+2464 
-2470 NGTLSVK
+2470 
-2477 DGKVYVA
+2477 
-2484 MNGVLEEI
+2484 
-2492 AVKDKFVYS
+2492 
-2501 GKTRK
+2501 
-2506 TADAVNEYNE
+2506 
-2516 LKSTL
+2516 
-2521 RELISEEQKKGGN
+2521 
-2534 PEPLRKKLN
+2534 
-2543 EQYDGFVGKY
+2543 
-2553 GTLNRNKALDDVFDE
+2553 
-2568 DFEHNLPLSL
+2568 
-2578 ETVRRV
+2578 
-2584 PSPTGKSMVYEV
+2584 
-2596 EKGKGILDKRVNY
+2596 
-2609 PVEEP
+2609 
-2614 TKADSVKDA
+2614 
-2623 INISRSYKGNIDI
+2623 
-2636 PYIARLTGKGEEE
+2636 
-2649 VTEEMLRD
+2649 
-2657 GSAYRDPLTGTLV
+2657 
-2670 DRATYLSGNV
+2670 
-2680 KSKLEDARA
+2680 
-2689 MAENDPAFD
+2689 
-2698 KNVADLEKVQPETIR
+2698 
-2713 FGDISYRLGTPW
+2713 
-2725 IPAQYINE
+2725 
-2733 FAENVL
+2733 
-2739 GISGVDV
+2739 
-2746 TYMPSLNE
+2746 
-2754 FVVGKHARISDFEKS
+2754 
-2769 GAIGTDRVGAIDLF
+2769 
-2783 AYAINQR
+2783 
-2790 KPKIYDEHT
+2790 
-2799 EYGPSGSIKVRTVNE
+2799 
-2814 AETQAAAEKIMEIS
+2814 
-2828 DKFIEYIDG
+2828 
-2837 RKGIHRE
+2837 
-2844 LERIYN
+2844 
-2850 DKYNNYVL
+2850 
-2858 KKYELPSFS
+2858 
-2867 HMEKDEDGKEK
+2867 
-2878 MVTHYPNSNT
+2878 
-2888 SISMREHQARAIQ
+2888 
-2901 RSIEGST
+2901 
-2908 LLAHQVGTG
+2908 
-2917 KTFTMITT
+2917 
-2925 AMEMRRLGLA
+2925 
-2935 RKPMIVVQNATL
+2935 
-2947 EDFVK
+2947 
-2952 DFYRLYPGANVLA
+2952 
-2965 PGKNER
+2965 
-2971 SAENRTR
+2971 
-2978 LFNLIATGD
+2978 
-2987 FDAIVI
+2987 
-2993 PQSFMQFI
+2993 
-3001 PDDEGR
+3001 
-3007 KKELIQKRIDE
+3007 
-3018 YEEVLNNIEDY
+3018 
-3029 GLKKRIQKELDDM
+3029 
-3042 RDTLEGVEK
+3042 
-3051 GKKRSV
+3051 
-3057 KDKAKA
+3057 
-3063 ADRIKS
+3063 
-3069 KMERQLDRKTDNVM
+3069 
-3083 TFEQMG
+3083 
-3089 VDALFIDEAHN
+3089 
-3100 FKKIGFASKMNN
+3100 
-3112 VKGVDTS
+3112 
-3119 ASQRANSL
+3119 
-3127 LLKAK
+3127 
-3132 WVQEKNG
+3132 
-3139 GRNVIL
+3139 
-3145 ATGTPI
+3145 
-3151 TNTMAEVWTMMNF
+3151 
-3164 VSPEIL
+3164 
-3170 EDYDIKNFDDFATTF
+3170 
-3185 GTVEPSLEFT
+3185 
-3195 ATGNFKIA
+3195 
-3203 DRFKSYVNVPE
+3203 
-3214 LVKAFRSHTDVVLTE
+3214 
-3229 DVKEFKEGNNVPEM
+3229 
-3243 KDGKI
+3243 
-3248 ESVVMDKNEDLED
+3248 
-3261 VMQVLVKRLE
+3261 
-3271 EYNEM
+3271 
-3276 TGKEK
+3276 
-3281 REWSALPLVVFTKA
+3281 
-3295 KQAAI
+3295 
-3300 DLRLLNPSYAD
+3300 
-3311 NPNSKTNHVVSNVL
+3311 
-3325 NLYKESTPDK
+3325 
-3335 GTQLV
+3335 
-3340 FCDSYQSPG
+3340 
-3349 EKPQMDL
+3349 
-3356 FDYDSGTPRF
+3356 
-3366 NLYEDIKRKLVEG
+3366 
-3379 GIPANEIAIV
+3379 
-3389 NNYDG
+3389 
-3394 ERRKN
+3394 
-3399 LFEKVRNGDVRVL
+3399 
-3412 LGSTEKMGVGVNVQ
+3412 
-3426 DRLFALHHVDAPIR
+3426 
-3440 PMDFEQRNGRILRQ
+3440 
-3454 GNLYA
+3454 
-3459 TWKKPVHVMTYG
+3459 
-3471 VMGTL
+3471 
-3476 DATAYDRL
+3476 
-3484 RIKQEFIN
+3484 
-3492 QMMKG
+3492 
-3497 NVDGRVMEE
+3497 
-3506 QDDENPSGMTFNQM
+3506 
-3520 AATLSGDKTA
+3520 
-3530 QLLFVAENKLKKLR
+3530 
-3544 NLKRS
+3544 
-3549 DANSKSGMAESIE
+3549 
-3562 GARSRIKMLES
+3562 
-3573 KKKVYEKASLIV
+3573 IV
-3585 EKYFPNGI
+3585 EN
-3593 ESVEVGDSNITEK
+3593 
-3606 FGASLDSVISA
+3606 
-3617 YDEAYSLN
+3617 
-3625 RGTAPLRMSLNGGQA
+3625 
-3640 EVVVHF
+3640 F
-3646 NEGRMVYE
+3646 N
-3654 LYAGNEHIVEGR
+3654 
-3666 QFNGGRGLI
+3666 
-3675 SSLEHQLKVSKNNL
+3675 K
-3689 ADVERDIAENEKRIE
+3689 
-3704 GLERAIS
+3704 
-3711 APWGKEEELKAAEKE
+3711 PTP
-3726 VDELRNRLEEQAR
+3726 EQG
-3739 KNSKESRKTEDGAVH
+3739 E
-3754 FREDET
+3754 
-3760 ENDINLELDD
+3760 I
-3770 IVSAVERLSSRLNT
+3770 ISAVEELSSRLNT
-3784 PVHIVH
+3784 PVHIIR
-3790 SLDELMD
+3790 SLDELTD

-4448 QGIQQAE
+4448 QGIQQVE

-4532 VRVQFK
+4532 VRAQFK

-4707 GNPRVAQAINGMTN
+4707 GNPRAAQAINGMTN
-4721 PNVNEHPVWKWIGN
+4721 PNVNEHPVLKRIGN
-4735 LNRQLAANFTTRNPA
+4735 FNRQLAANFTTRNPA

-4775 GNRYL
+4775 GNKYL

-4792 NLRGKGGNSI
+4792 NFRGKGGNSI
-4802 EDIYFREFLANG
+4802 EDIYFKEFLANG

-4885 VSGAKEVTVNFNK
+4885 VSEAKEVTVNFNK

-4936 AYNYKKGFVKMVGG
+4936 TYNYKKGFVKMVGG

-5022 AGNTHGAWKIG
+5022 AGNVHSGGKIA
-5033 YDAINQITELLP
+5033 YEAISQITELLP
-5045 INPLGNNGDILSSF
+5045 INPFGNDEGMMSF
-5059 TPDIAK
+5059 VPDFGR
-5065 PIVQLSRNKDYT
+5065 PIVQILINKNYL

-5082 KENSF
+5082 KEYPY

-5134 HLFESYFGGMAK
+5134 HLFDSYFGGMAK